1 MPGRLEIVNA
11 SSRHERSTCAYAAVQ
26 EMLRQGSRVAWIVPS
41 RDIAL
46 AVKRRLA
53 DAGKGLAGVEIATVD
68 TWAGGRWTL
77 YGDGRAPIGNLQ
89 RRLLVKKTLEQGDW
103 SSSSLRSAGMVSS
116 LASIVRAGAGLDA
129 FEDACA
135 QDTSVPAGTRL
146 TPAQLELMQAAK
158 TYFELAQ
165 SHGLIEPGSAMHH
178 LAACMP
184 EAAWP
189 HLVIDGCWNLEGAAL
204 ALVGEAC
211 RHAGVTLVGCLGG
224 NATFEAERRV
234 AGQIEDL
241 AVGAGVEVARK
252 AGADL
257 LAGASLPLDSQRSPE
272 LAQLTD
278 TLFCESDS
286 ARVAATG
293 ALRACLPAGRYA
305 EGELLARQIGQLVHA
320 DGIAARD
327 IVVVAHDPLSTA
339 RSLGGPLSEHAPRGI
354 ALAVSG
360 AEELALSHASAF
372 VLAWMRLLEAEEAH
386 TDKPAPDLRAL
397 ASDLARN
404 PYMHVSLTDAVKLD
418 RSWRSLRMT
427 SAHDFA
433 QALRAQLA
441 LQGQDDQAEAAA
453 SAPTDPNGT
462 TSTAAAPADPDGAAS
477 GTEGTAGPDGAASD
491 PSATAAPED
500 LDSVLALLNARLP
513 QPLSPQDQFERACA
527 KALVRGADAWREL
540 MGAVP
545 SADDLAWLLECTSV
559 PMGWVNVP
567 TSDIGA
573 QKQARVLQ
581 ANPNAVRV
589 VRPGEADALEAR
601 AVILCDLTADVYPLR
616 ERVDA
621 KTSLWQALGIA
632 AGPGQIAQLR
642 RTFRSCIEAARD
654 VMVVERVLADEEAKP
669 LRPCA
674 LLEELVDCYRDD
686 PSDIDGLDRTT
697 GLPVSGDINAM
708 GMGEETFAQLASP
721 VTYAPALVRCD
732 HAAFELADPELGA
745 SLANPDTLWSPSGLE
760 ALINCPMRWLHERKL
775 PSDGLDVPFGDP
787 RSRGTFCHLVLE
799 RFHDLLGQRT
809 GIARITADT
818 PREVW
823 ADVFDESFQYA
834 CDAQPQAERPLIPI
848 TELEKARLRDYR
860 YRLARCL
867 EREQFMPEGFVPT
880 YNEWKF
886 GGESGTVAF
895 GGVRIYGIIDRIDL
909 NPQTDSVLVVD
920 YKGSLHSGHKPVQP
934 KKKDDPSTLD
944 PLPQHSQI
952 IMYMAAVQQLMP
964 ERNLAGG
971 LYVSYKKPECAGFLN
986 MAHAGLVPEERG
998 FYLQRKYCV
1007 PFEGIDGTP
1016 GVELVMARVEQAA
1029 AEAIAG
1035 LREGRVVAHPR
1046 FEKDSCSYCPL
1057 AGSCPREAK

>member
-1 MPGRLEIVNA
+1 MPGRLEIVSA
-11 SSRHERSTCAYAAVQ
+11 HDRYERSACAYAVVQ
-26 EMLRQGSRVAWIVPS
+26 EMLRQGKRVAWIVPS
-41 RDIAL
+41 RNIAL
-46 AVKRRLA
+46 AVKRHLA
-53 DAGKGLAGVEIATVD
+53 DAGKGLAGVEVATLD
-68 TWAGGRWTL
+68 TWAGGRWAL

-103 SSSSLRSAGMVSS
+103 SSSSLRSTGMVSS
-116 LASIVRAGAGLDA
+116 LASIVRVGAGLDA
-129 FEDACA
+129 FENACA
-135 QDTSVPAGTRL
+135 QGMPAPADTQL
-146 TPAQLELMQAAK
+146 TPAQLELLQAAK
-158 TYFELAQ
+158 AYFALAQ
-165 SHGLIEPGSAMHH
+165 SHGLIEPGSAMRK
-178 LAACMP
+178 LAACTP
-184 EAAWP
+184 EAGWP

-204 ALVGEAC
+204 TLVSEAC
-211 RHAGVTLVGCLGG
+211 THAGVTLVGCLED
-224 NATFEAERRV
+224 NAAFEAERHV
-234 AGQIEDL
+234 AKQIEGL
-241 AVGAGVEVARK
+241 ATEAGVEVTFR
-252 AGADL
+252 AGADIL
-257 LAGASLPLDSQRSPE
+257 AAAGASLDSARSPE
-272 LAQLTD
+272 LIQLTN
-278 TLFCESDS
+278 TLFSEGDPTH
-286 ARVAATG
+286 VTATG

-305 EGELLARQIGQLVHA
+305 EGELLARQIGQLVHV

-327 IVVVAHDPLSTA
+327 IVVVAHDPLETA
-339 RSLGGPLSEHAPRGI
+339 RALGGPLSEHAPRGI

-360 AEELALSHASAF
+360 AEKLALSHASAF
-372 VLAWMRLLEAEEAH
+372 VLAWMRLLEAEKTR
-386 TDKPAPDLRAL
+386 TDEPAPDLRAQV
-397 ASDLARN
+397 SDLARN
-404 PYMHVSLTDAVKLD
+404 PYMHIPLAEALKLD
-418 RSWRSLRMT
+418 RDWRGLRMT

-433 QALRAQLA
+433 QALRAQLTV
-441 LQGQDDQAEAAA
+441 QDQDGQDEA
-453 SAPTDPNGT
+453 T
-462 TSTAAAPADPDGAAS
+462 PADPDGTASAATTPADPH
-477 GTEGTAGPDGAASD
+477 GAAANTEGM
-491 PSATAAPED
+491 ATPKD
-500 LDSVLALLNARLP
+500 LDSVLALLEARLP

-527 KALVRGADAWREL
+527 KALVRGVETWRAL
-540 MGAVP
+540 MGSAP
-545 SADDLAWLLECTSV
+545 SADDLAWLLDCISV
-559 PMGWVNVP
+559 PVGWVNVP

-589 VRPGEADALEAR
+589 VRPSEADALKAR

-621 KTSLWQALGIA
+621 KASLWQALGIVS
-632 AGPGQIAQLR
+632 GPGQIAQLR

-697 GLPVSGDINAM
+697 GLPISGDINAM

-732 HAAFELADPELGA
+732 PAAFELADPALGA
-745 SLANPDTLWSPSGLE
+745 SFANPDTLWSPSSLE
-760 ALINCPMRWLHERKL
+760 ALINCPLRWLHERKL
-775 PSDGLDVPFGDP
+775 PSDDLDVPFGDP

-823 ADVFDESFQYA
+823 TDVFDESFQYA

-860 YRLARCL
+860 YRLVKCL

-886 GGESGTVAF
+886 GGESGTVTF

-909 NPQTDSVLVVD
+909 NPQTNSVLVVD
-920 YKGSLHSGHKPVQP
+920 YKGSLHDGHRPVQP
-934 KKKDDPSTLD
+934 KKNDDLATLD

-952 IMYMAAVQQLMP
+952 IMYMAAIQQLMP

-971 LYVSYKKPECAGFLN
+971 LYVSYKKPECSGFLN

-1016 GVELVMARVEQAA
+1016 GVELVMARVEQTA
-1029 AEAIAG
+1029 AEAITE
-1035 LREGRVVAHPR
+1035 LREGRVVARPR

>member
-1 MPGRLEIVNA
+1 MPGRLEIVSA
-11 SSRHERSTCAYAAVQ
+11 HDRYERSACAYAVVQ
-26 EMLRQGSRVAWIVPS
+26 GMLRQGRRVAWIVPS
-41 RDIAL
+41 RNIAL
-46 AVKRRLA
+46 AVKQHLA
-53 DAGKGLAGVEIATVD
+53 DAGKGLAGVEVATLD
-68 TWAGGRWTL
+68 TWAGGRWAL

-103 SSSSLRSAGMVSS
+103 SSSSLRSTGMVSS
-116 LASIVRAGAGLDA
+116 LASIVRVGAGLDA
-129 FEDACA
+129 FENACA
-135 QDTSVPAGTRL
+135 QGMPAPADTQL
-146 TPAQLELMQAAK
+146 TPAQLELLQAAK
-158 TYFELAQ
+158 AYFALAQ
-165 SHGLIEPGSAMHH
+165 SHGLIEPGSAMRK
-178 LAACMP
+178 LAACTP
-184 EAAWP
+184 EAGWP

-204 ALVGEAC
+204 TLVSEAC
-211 RHAGVTLVGCLGG
+211 THAGVTLVGCLED
-224 NATFEAERRV
+224 NAAFEAERHV
-234 AGQIEDL
+234 AKQIEDL
-241 AVGAGVEVARK
+241 ATEAGVEVTSR

-257 LAGASLPLDSQRSPE
+257 LAAAGTSLDSARSPE
-272 LAQLTD
+272 LIQLTN
-278 TLFCESDS
+278 TLFSEGDPTH
-286 ARVAATG
+286 VTATG

-305 EGELLARQIGQLVHA
+305 EGELLARQIGQLVHV
-320 DGIAARD
+320 DGIAPRD
-327 IVVVAHDPLSTA
+327 IVVMTHDPLSTA
-339 RSLGGPLSEHAPRGI
+339 RALGGPLSEHAPRGI

-360 AEELALSHASAF
+360 AEKLALSHASAF
-372 VLAWMRLLEAEEAH
+372 VLAWMRLLEAEKTR
-386 TDKPAPDLRAL
+386 TDEPAPDLRAQV
-397 ASDLARN
+397 SDLARN
-404 PYMHVSLTDAVKLD
+404 PYMHIPLAEALKLD
-418 RSWRSLRMT
+418 RDWRGLRMT
-427 SAHDFA
+427 SAHGFA
-433 QALRAQLA
+433 QALRAQLTV
-441 LQGQDDQAEAAA
+441 QDQDGQDEA
-453 SAPTDPNGT
+453 T
-462 TSTAAAPADPDGAAS
+462 PADPDGTASAATTPADPH
-477 GTEGTAGPDGAASD
+477 GAAADTEGM
-491 PSATAAPED
+491 ATPKD
-500 LDSVLALLNARLP
+500 LDSVLALLEARLP

-527 KALVRGADAWREL
+527 KALSRVIETWREL
-540 MGAVP
+540 MESAP
-545 SADDLAWLLECTSV
+545 SADDLAWLLECISAPV
-559 PMGWVNVP
+559 SWVNVP

-589 VRPGEADALEAR
+589 VRPGEADALEAH
-601 AVILCDLTADVYPLR
+601 AVILCDLTANVYPLR

-621 KTSLWQALGIA
+621 KTSLWQALGIVS
-632 AGPGQIAQLR
+632 GPGQIAQLR

-697 GLPVSGDINAM
+697 GLPISGDIKAM

-721 VTYAPALVRCD
+721 VTYASALVRCD
-732 HAAFELADPELGA
+732 PAAFELADPALGA
-745 SLANPDTLWSPSGLE
+745 SFANPDTLWSPSSLE
-760 ALINCPMRWLHERKL
+760 ALINCPLRWLHERKL
-775 PSDGLDVPFGDP
+775 PSDDLDVPFGDP

-823 ADVFDESFQYA
+823 TDVFDESFQYA

-860 YRLARCL
+860 YRLVKCL

-886 GGESGTVAF
+886 GGESGTVTF

-909 NPQTDSVLVVD
+909 NPQTNSVLVVD
-920 YKGSLHSGHKPVQP
+920 YKGTLHKGHKPVQP
-934 KKKDDPSTLD
+934 KKTDDPSTLD

-952 IMYMAAVQQLMP
+952 IMYMAAIQQLMP

-971 LYVSYKKPECAGFLN
+971 LYVSYKKPECSGFLN

-1016 GVELVMARVEQAA
+1016 GVELVMARVEQTA
-1029 AEAIAG
+1029 AEAIAE
-1035 LREGRVVAHPR
+1035 LREGRVVARPR

>member
-1 MPGRLEIVNA
+1 MPGRLEIVSA
-11 SSRHERSTCAYAAVQ
+11 HDRYERSACAYAAVQ
-26 EMLRQGSRVAWIVPS
+26 EMLRQGRHVAWIVPS

-46 AVKRRLA
+46 AVKRHLA
-53 DAGKGLAGVEIATVD
+53 DAGKGLAGVEVATLD
-68 TWAGGRWTL
+68 TWAAGRWTL

-103 SSSSLRSAGMVSS
+103 SSSSLRSTGMVSS

-135 QDTSVPAGTRL
+135 QGMPAPADTQL
-146 TPAQLELMQAAK
+146 TPAQLELLQAAK
-158 TYFELAQ
+158 AYFALAQ
-165 SHGLIEPGSAMHH
+165 SHGLIEPGSAMRK
-178 LAACMP
+178 LAACTP
-184 EAAWP
+184 EAGWP

-204 ALVGEAC
+204 TLVGEAC
-211 RHAGVTLVGCLGG
+211 THAGVTLVGCLEG
-224 NATFEAERRV
+224 NAAFEAERHV
-234 AGQIEDL
+234 AKQIEGL
-241 AVGAGVEVARK
+241 ATEAGVEVTCR

-257 LAGASLPLDSQRSPE
+257 LTAAGVSLDSVRSPE
-272 LAQLTD
+272 LIQLTN
-278 TLFCESDS
+278 TLFSKGNPT
-286 ARVAATG
+286 RVIATG

-305 EGELLARQIGQLVHA
+305 EGELLARQIGQLVHV

-327 IVVVAHDPLSTA
+327 IVVVAHDPLETA
-339 RSLGGPLSEHAPRGI
+339 RALGGPLSEHAPRGI

-360 AEELALSHASAF
+360 AEKLALSHASAF
-372 VLAWMRLLEAEEAH
+372 VLAWMRLLEAEKTR
-386 TDKPAPDLRAL
+386 TDEPAPDLRAQV
-397 ASDLARN
+397 SDLARN
-404 PYMHVSLTDAVKLD
+404 PYMRVSLTDALKLD
-418 RSWRSLRMT
+418 RDWRGLRMT

-441 LQGQDDQAEAAA
+441 MQEQDNQEETGA
-453 SAPTDPNGT
+453 
-462 TSTAAAPADPDGAAS
+462 ADPDGTASAAATPTDPH
-477 GTEGTAGPDGAASD
+477 GAAADTEGM
-491 PSATAAPED
+491 ATPKD

-860 YRLARCL
+860 YRLVRCL

-886 GGESGTVAF
+886 GGESGTVTF
-895 GGVRIYGIIDRIDL
+895 GGVRISGIIDRIDL

-920 YKGSLHSGHKPVQP
+920 YKGSLHKGHKPVQP

>member
-1 MPGRLEIVNA
+1 MPGRLEIVSA
-11 SSRHERSTCAYAAVQ
+11 HDRYERSACAYAVVQ
-26 EMLRQGSRVAWIVPS
+26 GMLRQGRRVAWIVPS
-41 RDIAL
+41 RNIAL
-46 AVKRRLA
+46 AVKQHLA
-53 DAGKGLAGVEIATVD
+53 DAGKGLAGVEVATLD
-68 TWAGGRWTL
+68 TWAGGRWIL

-103 SSSSLRSAGMVSS
+103 SSSSLRSTGMVSS
-116 LASIVRAGAGLDA
+116 LASIVRVGAGLDA
-129 FEDACA
+129 FENACA
-135 QDTSVPAGTRL
+135 QGMPAPADTQL
-146 TPAQLELMQAAK
+146 TPAQLELLQAAK
-158 TYFELAQ
+158 AYFALAQ
-165 SHGLIEPGSAMHH
+165 SHGLIEPGSAMST
-178 LAACMP
+178 LVECTP
-184 EAAWP
+184 EAGWP

-204 ALVGEAC
+204 TLVGEAC
-211 RHAGVTLVGCLGG
+211 THAGVTLVGCLED
-224 NATFEAERRV
+224 NAAFEAERYV
-234 AGQIEDL
+234 AKQIEGL
-241 AVGAGVEVARK
+241 ATEAGVEVTFR

-257 LAGASLPLDSQRSPE
+257 LAAAGTSLDSARSPE
-272 LAQLTD
+272 LIQLTN
-278 TLFCESDS
+278 TLFSEGDPTH
-286 ARVAATG
+286 VTATG

-327 IVVVAHDPLSTA
+327 IVVVAHDPLETA
-339 RSLGGPLSEHAPRGI
+339 RALGGPLSEHAPRGI

-360 AEELALSHASAF
+360 AEKLALSHASAF
-372 VLAWMRLLEAEEAH
+372 VLAWMRLLEAEKTR
-386 TDKPAPDLRAL
+386 TDEPAPDLRAL
-397 ASDLARN
+397 ASDLTRN
-404 PYMHVSLTDAVKLD
+404 PYMHIPLAEALKLD
-418 RSWRSLRMT
+418 RDWRGLRMT
-427 SAHDFA
+427 SAHGFA
-433 QALRAQLA
+433 QALRAQLTV
-441 LQGQDDQAEAAA
+441 QDQDGQDEA
-453 SAPTDPNGT
+453 T
-462 TSTAAAPADPDGAAS
+462 PADPDGTASAATTPADHH
-477 GTEGTAGPDGAASD
+477 GAAADTEGM
-491 PSATAAPED
+491 ATPKD
-500 LDSVLALLNARLP
+500 LDSVLALLEARLP

-527 KALVRGADAWREL
+527 KALSRAIETWRAL
-540 MGAVP
+540 MGSAP
-545 SADDLAWLLECTSV
+545 SADDLAWLLECVSV
-559 PMGWVNVP
+559 PVGWVSVP

-589 VRPGEADALEAR
+589 VRPSEADALKER
-601 AVILCDLTADVYPLR
+601 AVILCDLTANVYPLR

-621 KTSLWQALGIA
+621 KTSLWQALGIVS
-632 AGPGQIAQLR
+632 GPGQIAQLR

-697 GLPVSGDINAM
+697 GLPISGDINAM

-732 HAAFELADPELGA
+732 PAAFELADPALGA
-745 SLANPDTLWSPSGLE
+745 SFANPDTLWSPSSLE
-760 ALINCPMRWLHERKL
+760 ALINCPLRWLHERKL
-775 PSDGLDVPFGDP
+775 PSDDLDVPFGDP

-823 ADVFDESFQYA
+823 TDVFDESFQYA

-860 YRLARCL
+860 YRLVKCL

-886 GGESGTVAF
+886 GGESGTVTF
-895 GGVRIYGIIDRIDL
+895 GGVRISGIIDRIDL
-909 NPQTDSVLVVD
+909 NPQTNTVLVVD
-920 YKGSLHSGHKPVQP
+920 YKGTLHKGHKPVQP
-934 KKKDDPSTLD
+934 KKTDDPSTLD

-952 IMYMAAVQQLMP
+952 IMYMAAIQQLMP

-971 LYVSYKKPECAGFLN
+971 LYVSYKKPECSGFLN

-1016 GVELVMARVEQAA
+1016 GVELVMARVEQTA
-1029 AEAIAG
+1029 AEAIAE
-1035 LREGRVVAHPR
+1035 LREGRVVARPR

>member
-1 MPGRLEIVNA
+1 MPGRLEIVSA
-11 SSRHERSTCAYAAVQ
+11 HDRYERSACAYAAVQ
-26 EMLRQGSRVAWIVPS
+26 EMLRQDKRVAWIAPS
-41 RDIAL
+41 RNIAL
-46 AVKRRLA
+46 AVKQHLA
-53 DAGKGLAGVEIATVD
+53 DAGKGLAGVEVATLD
-68 TWAGGRWTL
+68 TWAGGRWAL

-103 SSSSLRSAGMVSS
+103 SSSSLRSTGMVSS
-116 LASIVRAGAGLDA
+116 LASIVRVGAGLDA
-129 FEDACA
+129 FENACA
-135 QDTSVPAGTRL
+135 QGMPAPADTQL
-146 TPAQLELMQAAK
+146 TPAQLELLQAAK
-158 TYFELAQ
+158 AYFALAQ
-165 SHGLIEPGSAMHH
+165 SHGLIEPGSAMRK
-178 LAACMP
+178 LAACTP
-184 EAAWP
+184 EAGWP

-204 ALVGEAC
+204 TLVGEAC
-211 RHAGVTLVGCLGG
+211 THAGVTLVGCLED
-224 NATFEAERRV
+224 NAAFEAERYV
-234 AGQIEDL
+234 AKQIEGP
-241 AVGAGVEVARK
+241 ATETGVEVTFR

-257 LAGASLPLDSQRSPE
+257 LAAAGASLDSARSPE
-272 LAQLTD
+272 LIQLTN
-278 TLFCESDS
+278 TLFSEGDS
-286 ARVAATG
+286 THVTATG

-305 EGELLARQIGQLVHA
+305 EGELLARQIGQLVRV

-327 IVVVAHDPLSTA
+327 IVVVAHDPLETA
-339 RSLGGPLSEHAPRGI
+339 RALGGPLSEHAPRGI

-360 AEELALSHASAF
+360 AEKLALSHASAF
-372 VLAWMRLLEAEEAH
+372 VLTWMRLLEAEKTR
-386 TDKPAPDLRAL
+386 TDEPAPDLRAQV
-397 ASDLARN
+397 SDLARN
-404 PYMHVSLTDAVKLD
+404 PYMHIPLAEALKLD
-418 RSWRSLRMT
+418 RDWRGLRMT

-433 QALRAQLA
+433 QALRAQLTV
-441 LQGQDDQAEAAA
+441 QDQNGQDEA
-453 SAPTDPNGT
+453 T
-462 TSTAAAPADPDGAAS
+462 PADPDGTASAATTPADPH
-477 GTEGTAGPDGAASD
+477 GAAADTEGM
-491 PSATAAPED
+491 ATPKG
-500 LDSVLALLNARLP
+500 LDSVLALLEARLP
-513 QPLSPQDQFERACA
+513 QPLSSQDQFERACA
-527 KALVRGADAWREL
+527 KTLVRGVETWRAL
-540 MGAVP
+540 MGFTP
-545 SADDLAWLLECTSV
+545 SANDLAWLLDCTSV

-589 VRPGEADALEAR
+589 VRPSEADALKAR

-621 KTSLWQALGIA
+621 KTSLWQALGIVS
-632 AGPGQIAQLR
+632 GPGQIAQLR

-654 VMVVERVLADEEAKP
+654 IMVVERVLADEEAKP

-674 LLEELVDCYRDD
+674 LLEELADCYRDD
-686 PSDIDGLDRTT
+686 PSDIDGLDSTT
-697 GLPVSGDINAM
+697 GLPISGDINAM

-721 VTYAPALVRCD
+721 VTYAPTLVRCNP
-732 HAAFELADPELGA
+732 AAFELADPALGA
-745 SLANPDTLWSPSGLE
+745 SFASPDTLWSPSSLE
-760 ALINCPMRWLHERKL
+760 ALINCPLRWLHERKL
-775 PSDGLDVPFGDP
+775 PSDDLDIPFGDP

-823 ADVFDESFQYA
+823 TDVFDESFQYA

-860 YRLARCL
+860 YRLVKCL

-886 GGESGTVAF
+886 GGESGTVTF

-909 NPQTDSVLVVD
+909 NPQTNSVLVVD
-920 YKGSLHSGHKPVQP
+920 YKGSLHKGHKPVQP
-934 KKKDDPSTLD
+934 KKTDDPSTLD

-952 IMYMAAVQQLMP
+952 IMYMAAIQQLMP

-971 LYVSYKKPECAGFLN
+971 LYVSYKKPECSGFLN
-986 MAHAGLVPEERG
+986 MAHAGLVPEECG

-1016 GVELVMARVEQAA
+1016 GVELVMARVEQTA
-1029 AEAIAG
+1029 AEAIAE
-1035 LREGRVVAHPR
+1035 LREGRVVARPR

-1057 AGSCPREAK
+1057 AGSCPKEAK

>member
-1 MPGRLEIVNA
+1 MPGRLEIVSA
-11 SSRHERSTCAYAAVQ
+11 HDRYERSACAYAVVQ
-26 EMLRQGSRVAWIVPS
+26 EMLRQGRRVAWIVPS
-41 RDIAL
+41 RNIAL
-46 AVKRRLA
+46 AVKQHLA
-53 DAGKGLAGVEIATVD
+53 DAGKGLAGVEVATLD
-68 TWAGGRWTL
+68 TWAGGRWAL

-103 SSSSLRSAGMVSS
+103 SSSSLRSTGMVSS
-116 LASIVRAGAGLDA
+116 LASIVRVGAGLDA
-129 FEDACA
+129 FENACA
-135 QDTSVPAGTRL
+135 QGMPAPADTQL
-146 TPAQLELMQAAK
+146 TPAQLELLQAARA
-158 TYFELAQ
+158 YFALAQ
-165 SHGLIEPGSAMHH
+165 SHGLIEPGSAMRK
-178 LAACMP
+178 LAACTP
-184 EAAWP
+184 EAGWP

-204 ALVGEAC
+204 TLVSEAC
-211 RHAGVTLVGCLGG
+211 THAGVTLVGCLED
-224 NATFEAERRV
+224 NAAFEAERYV
-234 AGQIEDL
+234 AKQIEGL
-241 AVGAGVEVARK
+241 ATEAGVEVTFR

-257 LAGASLPLDSQRSPE
+257 LAAAGASLDSARSPE
-272 LAQLTD
+272 LIQLTN
-278 TLFCESDS
+278 TLFSEGDS
-286 ARVAATG
+286 THVTATG

-305 EGELLARQIGQLVHA
+305 EGELLARQIGQLVRV

-327 IVVVAHDPLSTA
+327 IVVVAHDPLETA
-339 RSLGGPLSEHAPRGI
+339 RALGGPLSEHAPRGI
-354 ALAVSG
+354 ALAVCG
-360 AEELALSHASAF
+360 AEKLALSHASAF
-372 VLAWMRLLEAEEAH
+372 VLAWMHLLEAEKTR
-386 TDKPAPDLRAL
+386 TDEPAPDLRAQV
-397 ASDLARN
+397 SDLARN
-404 PYMHVSLTDAVKLD
+404 PYMHIPLAEALKLD
-418 RSWRSLRMT
+418 RDWRGLRMT
-427 SAHDFA
+427 SARDFA
-433 QALRAQLA
+433 QALRAQLTV
-441 LQGQDDQAEAAA
+441 QDQNGQDEA
-453 SAPTDPNGT
+453 T
-462 TSTAAAPADPDGAAS
+462 PADPDGTASAATTPADPHEAAAD
-477 GTEGTAGPDGAASD
+477 TEGM
-491 PSATAAPED
+491 ATPKD
-500 LDSVLALLNARLP
+500 LDSVLALLEARLP

-527 KALVRGADAWREL
+527 KALSRAIETWRGL
-540 MGAVP
+540 MGSAP
-545 SADDLAWLLECTSV
+545 SADDLAWLFECISAPV
-559 PMGWVNVP
+559 GWVNVP

-589 VRPGEADALEAR
+589 VRPSEADALKAR

-621 KTSLWQALGIA
+621 KTSLWQALGIVS
-632 AGPGQIAQLR
+632 GPGQIAQLR

-697 GLPVSGDINAM
+697 GLPISGDIKAM

-732 HAAFELADPELGA
+732 PAAFELADPALGA
-745 SLANPDTLWSPSGLE
+745 SFASPDTLWSPSSLE
-760 ALINCPMRWLHERKL
+760 ALINCPLRWLHERKL
-775 PSDGLDVPFGDP
+775 PSDDLDIPFGDP

-809 GIARITADT
+809 GITRITADT

-860 YRLARCL
+860 YRLVRCL

-886 GGESGTVAF
+886 GGESGTVTF
-895 GGVRIYGIIDRIDL
+895 GGVRISGIIDRIDL

-920 YKGSLHSGHKPVQP
+920 YKGSLHKGHKPVQP
-934 KKKDDPSTLD
+934 KKTDDLSTLD

-986 MAHAGLVPEERG
+986 MAHSGLVPEERG

-1029 AEAIAG
+1029 AEAIAE
-1035 LREGRVVAHPR
+1035 LREGRVVARPR

>member
-1 MPGRLEIVNA
+1 MPGRLEIVSA
-11 SSRHERSTCAYAAVQ
+11 HDRYERSACAYAVVQ
-26 EMLRQGSRVAWIVPS
+26 KMLRQGRRVAWIVPS
-41 RDIAL
+41 RNIAL
-46 AVKRRLA
+46 AVKRHLA
-53 DAGKGLAGVEIATVD
+53 DAGKGPAGVEVATLD
-68 TWAGGRWTL
+68 TWAGGRWAL

-89 RRLLVKKTLEQGDW
+89 RRLLVKKALEQGDW
-103 SSSSLRSAGMVSS
+103 SSSSLRSTGMVSS
-116 LASIVRAGAGLDA
+116 LASIVRVGAGLDA
-129 FEDACA
+129 FENACA
-135 QDTSVPAGTRL
+135 QGMPAPADTQL
-146 TPAQLELMQAAK
+146 TPAQLELLQAAK
-158 TYFELAQ
+158 AYFALAQ
-165 SHGLIEPGSAMHH
+165 SHGLIEPGSAMRK
-178 LAACMP
+178 LAACTP
-184 EAAWP
+184 EAGWP

-204 ALVGEAC
+204 ALVGETC
-211 RHAGVTLVGCLGG
+211 THAGVTLVGCLED
-224 NATFEAERRV
+224 NAAFEAECHV
-234 AGQIEDL
+234 AKQIEGL
-241 AVGAGVEVARK
+241 ATEAGVEVTFR

-257 LAGASLPLDSQRSPE
+257 LAAAGASLDSARSPE
-272 LAQLTD
+272 LIQLTN
-278 TLFCESDS
+278 TLFSEGDS
-286 ARVAATG
+286 THVTATG
-293 ALRACLPAGRYA
+293 ALRACLPAGRYV
-305 EGELLARQIGQLVHA
+305 EGELLARQIGQLVRV

-327 IVVVAHDPLSTA
+327 IVVVAHDPLETA
-339 RSLGGPLSEHAPRGI
+339 RALGGPLSEHAPRGI
-354 ALAVSG
+354 ALAVCG
-360 AEELALSHASAF
+360 AEKLALSHASAF
-372 VLAWMRLLEAEEAH
+372 VLAWMHLLEAEKTR
-386 TDKPAPDLRAL
+386 TDEPAPDLRAQV
-397 ASDLARN
+397 SDLARN
-404 PYMHVSLTDAVKLD
+404 PYMHIPLAEALKLD
-418 RSWRSLRMT
+418 RDWRGLRMT

-433 QALRAQLA
+433 QALRAQLTV
-441 LQGQDDQAEAAA
+441 QDQNGQDE
-453 SAPTDPNGT
+453 T
-462 TSTAAAPADPDGAAS
+462 TPADPDGTASAATTPADPHEAAAD
-477 GTEGTAGPDGAASD
+477 TEGM
-491 PSATAAPED
+491 ATPKD
-500 LDSVLALLNARLP
+500 LDSVLALLEARLP

-527 KALVRGADAWREL
+527 KALVRGVETWRAL
-540 MGAVP
+540 MGSAP
-545 SADDLAWLLECTSV
+545 SADDLAWLFECISAPV
-559 PMGWVNVP
+559 GWVNVP

-573 QKQARVLQ
+573 HKQARVLQ

-589 VRPGEADALEAR
+589 VRPGEADALEAH
-601 AVILCDLTADVYPLR
+601 AVILCDLTANVYPLR

-621 KTSLWQALGIA
+621 KTSLWQALGIVS
-632 AGPGQIAQLR
+632 GPGQIAQLR

-654 VMVVERVLADEEAKP
+654 IMVVERVLADEEAKP

-697 GLPVSGDINAM
+697 GLPISGDINAM

-732 HAAFELADPELGA
+732 PAAFELADPALGA
-745 SLANPDTLWSPSGLE
+745 SFASPDTLWSPSSLE
-760 ALINCPMRWLHERKL
+760 ALINCPLRWLHERKL
-775 PSDGLDVPFGDP
+775 PSDDLDIPFGDP

-809 GIARITADT
+809 GITRITADT

-860 YRLARCL
+860 YRLVRCL

-886 GGESGTVAF
+886 GGESGTVTF
-895 GGVRIYGIIDRIDL
+895 GGVRISGIIDRIDL

-920 YKGSLHSGHKPVQP
+920 YKGSLHKGHKPVQP
-934 KKKDDPSTLD
+934 KKTDDLSTLD

-986 MAHAGLVPEERG
+986 MAHSGLVPEERG

-1029 AEAIAG
+1029 AEAIAE
-1035 LREGRVVAHPR
+1035 LREGRVVARPR

>member
-1 MPGRLEIVNA
+1 MPGRLEIVSA
-11 SSRHERSTCAYAAVQ
+11 HDRYERSACAYAVVQ
-26 EMLRQGSRVAWIVPS
+26 EMLRQGRRVAWIVPS
-41 RDIAL
+41 RNITL
-46 AVKRRLA
+46 AVKRHLA
-53 DAGKGLAGVEIATVD
+53 DADKGLAGVEVATLD
-68 TWAGGRWTL
+68 TWAGERWAL

-103 SSSSLRSAGMVSS
+103 SSSSLRSTGMVSS
-116 LASIVRAGAGLDA
+116 LASIVRVGAGLDA
-129 FEDACA
+129 FENACA
-135 QDTSVPAGTRL
+135 QGMPAPTDTQL
-146 TPAQLELMQAAK
+146 TPAQLELLQAAK
-158 TYFELAQ
+158 AYFALAQ
-165 SHGLIEPGSAMHH
+165 SHGLIEPGSAMRK
-178 LAACMP
+178 LAACTP
-184 EAAWP
+184 EAGWP

-204 ALVGEAC
+204 TLVSEAC
-211 RHAGVTLVGCLGG
+211 THAGVTLVGCLED
-224 NATFEAERRV
+224 NAAFEAERHV
-234 AGQIEDL
+234 AKQIEGL
-241 AVGAGVEVARK
+241 ATEAGVEVTFR

-257 LAGASLPLDSQRSPE
+257 LAAAGTSLDSTRSPE
-272 LAQLTD
+272 LIQLTN
-278 TLFCESDS
+278 TLFSEGNPTH
-286 ARVAATG
+286 VTATG

-327 IVVVAHDPLSTA
+327 IVVVAHDPLETA
-339 RSLGGPLSEHAPRGI
+339 RALGGPLSEHAPRGI
-354 ALAVSG
+354 ALAVCS
-360 AEELALSHASAF
+360 AEKLALSHASAF
-372 VLAWMRLLEAEEAH
+372 VLAWMRLLEAEKTR
-386 TDKPAPDLRAL
+386 TDEPAPDLRAQV
-397 ASDLARN
+397 SDLARN
-404 PYMHVSLTDAVKLD
+404 PYMHIPLTEALKLD
-418 RSWRSLRMT
+418 RDWRGLRMT

-433 QALRAQLA
+433 QALRAQLTV
-441 LQGQDDQAEAAA
+441 QDQDGQDEA
-453 SAPTDPNGT
+453 T
-462 TSTAAAPADPDGAAS
+462 PADPDGTASAATTPADPH
-477 GTEGTAGPDGAASD
+477 GAAADTEGTATPK
-491 PSATAAPED
+491 D
-500 LDSVLALLNARLP
+500 LDSVLALLEARLP

-527 KALVRGADAWREL
+527 RALSRAIETWRGL
-540 MGAVP
+540 MESAP
-545 SADDLAWLLECTSV
+545 SADDLAWLLECISAPV
-559 PMGWVNVP
+559 GWVNVP

-589 VRPGEADALEAR
+589 VRPSEADALKAR

-616 ERVDA
+616 ERIDA
-621 KTSLWQALGIA
+621 KASLWQALGIE

-697 GLPVSGDINAM
+697 GLPISGDINAM

-732 HAAFELADPELGA
+732 PAAFELADPALGA
-745 SLANPDTLWSPSGLE
+745 SFANPDTLWSPSSLE
-760 ALINCPMRWLHERKL
+760 ALINCPLRWLHERKL
-775 PSDGLDVPFGDP
+775 PSDDLDVPFGDP

-823 ADVFDESFQYA
+823 TDVFDESFQYA

-860 YRLARCL
+860 YRLVKCL

-886 GGESGTVAF
+886 GGESGTVTF

-909 NPQTDSVLVVD
+909 NPQTNSVLVVD
-920 YKGSLHSGHKPVQP
+920 YKGSLHKGHKPVQP
-934 KKKDDPSTLD
+934 KKTDDPSTLD

-952 IMYMAAVQQLMP
+952 IMYMAAIQQLMP
-964 ERNLAGG
+964 EHNLAGG
-971 LYVSYKKPECAGFLN
+971 LYVSYKKPECSGFLN

-1016 GVELVMARVEQAA
+1016 GVELVMARVEQTA
-1029 AEAIAG
+1029 AEAITE
-1035 LREGRVVAHPR
+1035 LREGRVVARPR

>member
-1 MPGRLEIVNA
+1 M
-11 SSRHERSTCAYAAVQ
+11 
-26 EMLRQGSRVAWIVPS
+26 
-41 RDIAL
+41 
-46 AVKRRLA
+46 
-53 DAGKGLAGVEIATVD
+53 
-68 TWAGGRWTL
+68 
-77 YGDGRAPIGNLQ
+77 
-89 RRLLVKKTLEQGDW
+89 
-103 SSSSLRSAGMVSS
+103 
-116 LASIVRAGAGLDA
+116 
-129 FEDACA
+129 
-135 QDTSVPAGTRL
+135 
-146 TPAQLELMQAAK
+146 
-158 TYFELAQ
+158 
-165 SHGLIEPGSAMHH
+165 
-178 LAACMP
+178 
-184 EAAWP
+184 
-189 HLVIDGCWNLEGAAL
+189 
-204 ALVGEAC
+204 
-211 RHAGVTLVGCLGG
+211 
-224 NATFEAERRV
+224 
-234 AGQIEDL
+234 
-241 AVGAGVEVARK
+241 
-252 AGADL
+252 
-257 LAGASLPLDSQRSPE
+257 
-272 LAQLTD
+272 
-278 TLFCESDS
+278 
-286 ARVAATG
+286 
-293 ALRACLPAGRYA
+293 
-305 EGELLARQIGQLVHA
+305 
-320 DGIAARD
+320 
-327 IVVVAHDPLSTA
+327 
-339 RSLGGPLSEHAPRGI
+339 
-354 ALAVSG
+354 SG
-360 AEELALSHASAF
+360 AEKLALSHASAF
-372 VLAWMRLLEAEEAH
+372 VLAWMRLLEAEKTR
-386 TDKPAPDLRAL
+386 TDEPAPDLRAQV
-397 ASDLARN
+397 SDLARN
-404 PYMHVSLTDAVKLD
+404 PYMHIPLAEALKLD
-418 RSWRSLRMT
+418 RDWRGLRMT
-427 SAHDFA
+427 SAHGFA
-433 QALRAQLA
+433 QALRAQLTV
-441 LQGQDDQAEAAA
+441 QDQDGQDEATPADPDGTA
-453 SAPTDPNGT
+453 SAATTPADPDGASGT
-462 TSTAAAPADPDGAAS
+462 EAVSAPADPDGATTD
-477 GTEGTAGPDGAASD
+477 TEGTATPK
-491 PSATAAPED
+491 D
-500 LDSVLALLNARLP
+500 LDSVLALLEARLP

-527 KALVRGADAWREL
+527 KALVRCVETWRVL
-540 MGAVP
+540 MGSAP
-545 SADDLAWLLECTSV
+545 SADDLAWLFECISV

-589 VRPGEADALEAR
+589 VRPSEADALKAR

-621 KTSLWQALGIA
+621 KASLWQALGIVS
-632 AGPGQIAQLR
+632 GPGQIAQLR

-697 GLPVSGDINAM
+697 GLPISGDIKAM

-732 HAAFELADPELGA
+732 PAAFELADPALGA
-745 SLANPDTLWSPSGLE
+745 SFANPDTLWSPSSLE
-760 ALINCPMRWLHERKL
+760 ALINCPLRWLHERKL
-775 PSDGLDVPFGDP
+775 PSDDLDVPFGDP

-860 YRLARCL
+860 YRLVKCL

-886 GGESGTVAF
+886 GGESGTVTF

-909 NPQTDSVLVVD
+909 NPQTNSVLVVD
-920 YKGSLHSGHKPVQP
+920 YKGSLHKGHKPVQP
-934 KKKDDPSTLD
+934 KKTDDPSTLD

-952 IMYMAAVQQLMP
+952 IMYMAAIQQLMP

-971 LYVSYKKPECAGFLN
+971 LYVSYKKPECSGFLN

-1016 GVELVMARVEQAA
+1016 GVELVMARVEQTA
-1029 AEAIAG
+1029 AEAIAE
-1035 LREGRVVAHPR
+1035 LHEGHVVARPR

>member
-1 MPGRLEIVNA
+1 MPGRLEIVSA
-11 SSRHERSTCAYAAVQ
+11 HDRYERSACAYAVVQ
-26 EMLRQGSRVAWIVPS
+26 GMLRQGRRVAWIVPS
-41 RDIAL
+41 RNIAL
-46 AVKRRLA
+46 AVKQHLA
-53 DAGKGLAGVEIATVD
+53 DAGKGLAGVEVATLD
-68 TWAGGRWTL
+68 TWAGGRWIL

-103 SSSSLRSAGMVSS
+103 SSSSLRSTGMVSS
-116 LASIVRAGAGLDA
+116 LASIVRVGAGLDA
-129 FEDACA
+129 FENACA
-135 QDTSVPAGTRL
+135 QGMPAPADTQL
-146 TPAQLELMQAAK
+146 TPAQLELLQAAK
-158 TYFELAQ
+158 AYFALAQ
-165 SHGLIEPGSAMHH
+165 SHGLIEPGSAMST
-178 LAACMP
+178 LVECTP
-184 EAAWP
+184 EAGWP

-204 ALVGEAC
+204 TLVGEAC
-211 RHAGVTLVGCLGG
+211 THAGVTLVGCLED
-224 NATFEAERRV
+224 NAAFEAERYV
-234 AGQIEDL
+234 AKQIEGL
-241 AVGAGVEVARK
+241 ATEAGVEVTFR

-257 LAGASLPLDSQRSPE
+257 LAAAGTSLDSARSPE
-272 LAQLTD
+272 LIQLTN
-278 TLFCESDS
+278 TLFSEGDPTH
-286 ARVAATG
+286 VTATG

-327 IVVVAHDPLSTA
+327 IVVVAHDPLETA
-339 RSLGGPLSEHAPRGI
+339 RALGGPLSEHAPRGI

-360 AEELALSHASAF
+360 AEKLALSHASAF
-372 VLAWMRLLEAEEAH
+372 VLAWMRLLEAEKTR
-386 TDKPAPDLRAL
+386 TDEPAPDLRAL
-397 ASDLARN
+397 ASDLTRN
-404 PYMHVSLTDAVKLD
+404 PYMHIPLAEALKLD
-418 RSWRSLRMT
+418 RDWRGLRMT
-427 SAHDFA
+427 SAHGFA
-433 QALRAQLA
+433 QALRAQLTV
-441 LQGQDDQAEAAA
+441 QDQDGQDEA
-453 SAPTDPNGT
+453 T
-462 TSTAAAPADPDGAAS
+462 PADPDGTASAATTPADHH
-477 GTEGTAGPDGAASD
+477 GAAADTEGM
-491 PSATAAPED
+491 ATPKD
-500 LDSVLALLNARLP
+500 LDSVLALLEARLP

-527 KALVRGADAWREL
+527 KALSRAIETWRAL
-540 MGAVP
+540 MGSAP
-545 SADDLAWLLECTSV
+545 SADDLAWLLECISV
-559 PMGWVNVP
+559 PVGWVSVP

-589 VRPGEADALEAR
+589 VRPSEADALKER
-601 AVILCDLTADVYPLR
+601 AVILCDLTANVYPLR

-621 KTSLWQALGIA
+621 KTSLWQALGIVS
-632 AGPGQIAQLR
+632 GPGQIAQLR

-697 GLPVSGDINAM
+697 GLPISGDINAM

-732 HAAFELADPELGA
+732 PAAFELADPALGA
-745 SLANPDTLWSPSGLE
+745 SFANPDTLWSPSSLE
-760 ALINCPMRWLHERKL
+760 ALINCPLRWLHERKL
-775 PSDGLDVPFGDP
+775 PSDDLDVPFGDP

-823 ADVFDESFQYA
+823 TDVFDESFQYA

-860 YRLARCL
+860 YRLVKCL

-880 YNEWKF
+880 YNEWRF
-886 GGESGTVAF
+886 GGESGTVTF

-909 NPQTDSVLVVD
+909 NPQTNTVLVVD
-920 YKGSLHSGHKPVQP
+920 YKGTLHKGHKPVQP
-934 KKKDDPSTLD
+934 KKTDDPSTLD

-952 IMYMAAVQQLMP
+952 IMYMAAIQQLMP

-971 LYVSYKKPECAGFLN
+971 LYVSYKKPECSGFLN

-1016 GVELVMARVEQAA
+1016 GVELVMARVEQTA
-1029 AEAIAG
+1029 AEAIAE
-1035 LREGRVVAHPR
+1035 LREGRVVARPR

>member
-1 MPGRLEIVNA
+1 MPGRLEIVSA
-11 SSRHERSTCAYAAVQ
+11 HDRYERSACAYAAVQ
-26 EMLRQGSRVAWIVPS
+26 EMLRQGRRVAWIVSS

-46 AVKRRLA
+46 AAKRHLA
-53 DAGKGLAGVEIATVD
+53 DASKGLAGVEITTID
-68 TWAGGRWTL
+68 TWAAGRWAL

-103 SSSSLRSAGMVSS
+103 SSSSLRSTGMVSS
-116 LASIVRAGAGLDA
+116 LASIVHAGAGLDA

-135 QDTSVPAGTRL
+135 QGMPAPADTQL
-146 TPAQLELMQAAK
+146 TPAQLELLQAAK
-158 TYFELAQ
+158 AYFALAQ
-165 SHGLIEPGSAMHH
+165 SHGLIEPGSAMRK
-178 LAACMP
+178 LAACTP
-184 EAAWP
+184 EAGWP

-211 RHAGVTLVGCLGG
+211 THAGVTLVGCLED
-224 NATFEAERRV
+224 NAAFEAERHV
-234 AGQIEDL
+234 VGQIEGL
-241 AVGAGVEVARK
+241 ATEAGVEVTCR

-257 LAGASLPLDSQRSPE
+257 QAAAGTSPDSARSPE
-272 LAQLTD
+272 LIQLTN
-278 TLFCESDS
+278 TLFSEGNPTH
-286 ARVAATG
+286 VTATG

-305 EGELLARQIGQLVHA
+305 EGELLARQIGQLVHV

-327 IVVVAHDPLSTA
+327 IAVVAHDPLETA
-339 RSLGGPLSEHAPRGI
+339 RALGGPLSEHAPRGI

-360 AEELALSHASAF
+360 AEKLALSHASAF
-372 VLAWMRLLEAEEAH
+372 VLAWMRLLEAEKTR
-386 TDKPAPDLRAL
+386 TDEPAPDLRAQV
-397 ASDLARN
+397 SDLTRN
-404 PYMHVSLTDAVKLD
+404 PYMHIPLTEALKLD
-418 RSWRSLRMT
+418 RDWRGLRMT

-433 QALRAQLA
+433 QALRAQLTV
-441 LQGQDDQAEAAA
+441 QDQDGQDEA
-453 SAPTDPNGT
+453 T
-462 TSTAAAPADPDGAAS
+462 PADPDGTASAATTPADPH
-477 GTEGTAGPDGAASD
+477 GAAADTEGM
-491 PSATAAPED
+491 ATPKD
-500 LDSVLALLNARLP
+500 LDSVLALLEARLP

-527 KALVRGADAWREL
+527 KALVRGVETWQAL
-540 MGAVP
+540 MGSAP
-545 SADDLAWLLECTSV
+545 SADDLAWLLDCTSV

-589 VRPGEADALEAR
+589 VRPGEADALEAC

-632 AGPGQIAQLR
+632 SGPGQIAQLR

-697 GLPVSGDINAM
+697 GLPISGDINAM

-732 HAAFELADPELGA
+732 PAAFELADPALGA
-745 SLANPDTLWSPSGLE
+745 SFANPDTLWSPSSLE
-760 ALINCPMRWLHERKL
+760 ALINCPLRWLHERKL
-775 PSDGLDVPFGDP
+775 PSDDLDVPFGDP
-787 RSRGTFCHLVLE
+787 RSRGMFCHLVLE
-799 RFHDLLGQRT
+799 RFHDLLEQRT

-823 ADVFDESFQYA
+823 TDVFDESFQYA

-860 YRLARCL
+860 YRLVKCL

-886 GGESGTVAF
+886 GGESGTVTF

-909 NPQTDSVLVVD
+909 NPQTNSVLVVD
-920 YKGSLHSGHKPVQP
+920 YKGSLHEGHKPVQP
-934 KKKDDPSTLD
+934 KKTDDPSTLD

-952 IMYMAAVQQLMP
+952 IMYMAAIQQLMP

-986 MAHAGLVPEERG
+986 MAHAGLIPEERG

-1029 AEAIAG
+1029 TEAIAE
-1035 LREGRVVAHPR
+1035 LREGRVVARPR

>member
-1 MPGRLEIVNA
+1 MPGRLEIVSA
-11 SSRHERSTCAYAAVQ
+11 HDRYERSACAYAVVQ
-26 EMLRQGSRVAWIVPS
+26 EMLRQGRRVAWIVPS

-46 AVKRRLA
+46 AVKRHLA
-53 DAGKGLAGVEIATVD
+53 DAGKGLAGVEITTID
-68 TWAGGRWTL
+68 TWAAGRWTL

-89 RRLLVKKTLEQGDW
+89 RRLLVKKALEQGDR
-103 SSSSLRSAGMVSS
+103 SSFSLRSTGMVSS

-135 QDTSVPAGTRL
+135 QGMPAPADTQL
-146 TPAQLELMQAAK
+146 TPAQLELLQAAK
-158 TYFELAQ
+158 AYFALAQ
-165 SHGLIEPGSAMHH
+165 SHGLIEPGSAMRK
-178 LAACMP
+178 LAACTP
-184 EAAWP
+184 EAGWP

-211 RHAGVTLVGCLGG
+211 THAGVTLVGCLED
-224 NATFEAERRV
+224 NAAFEAERHV
-234 AGQIEDL
+234 VGQIESL
-241 AVGAGVEVARK
+241 ATETGVEVTCR

-257 LAGASLPLDSQRSPE
+257 LAAAGTSPDSTRSPE
-272 LAQLTD
+272 LIQLTN
-278 TLFCESDS
+278 TLFSEGNPTH
-286 ARVAATG
+286 VTATG

-305 EGELLARQIGQLVHA
+305 EGELLARQIGQLVHV

-327 IVVVAHDPLSTA
+327 IVVVAHDPLETA
-339 RSLGGPLSEHAPRGI
+339 RALGGPLSEHAPRGI

-360 AEELALSHASAF
+360 AEKLALSPASAF
-372 VLAWMRLLEAEEAH
+372 VLAWMRLLEAEKTR
-386 TDKPAPDLRAL
+386 TDEPAPDLRAQV
-397 ASDLARN
+397 SDLTRN
-404 PYMHVSLTDAVKLD
+404 PYMHIPLAEALKLD
-418 RSWRSLRMT
+418 RDWRGLRMT

-433 QALRAQLA
+433 QALRAQLTV
-441 LQGQDDQAEAAA
+441 QDQDGQDEA
-453 SAPTDPNGT
+453 T
-462 TSTAAAPADPDGAAS
+462 PADPHGAAAD
-477 GTEGTAGPDGAASD
+477 TEGM
-491 PSATAAPED
+491 ATPKD
-500 LDSVLALLNARLP
+500 LDSVLALLEARLP

-527 KALVRGADAWREL
+527 KALVRGVETWRAL
-540 MGAVP
+540 MGSAP
-545 SADDLAWLLECTSV
+545 SADDLAWLLDCTSV

-581 ANPNAVRV
+581 ANPNAVRA

-621 KTSLWQALGIA
+621 KTSLWQALGIVS
-632 AGPGQIAQLR
+632 GPGQIAQLR

-697 GLPVSGDINAM
+697 GLPISGDIKAM
-708 GMGEETFAQLASP
+708 GMGEEAFAQLASP

-732 HAAFELADPELGA
+732 PAAFELADPALGA
-745 SLANPDTLWSPSGLE
+745 SFANPDTLWSPSSLE
-760 ALINCPMRWLHERKL
+760 ALINCPLRWLHERKL
-775 PSDGLDVPFGDP
+775 PSDDLDVPFGDP

-860 YRLARCL
+860 YRLVKCL

-886 GGESGTVAF
+886 GGESGTVTF

-909 NPQTDSVLVVD
+909 NPQTNSVLVVD
-920 YKGSLHSGHKPVQP
+920 YKGSLHDGHKPVQP

-971 LYVSYKKPECAGFLN
+971 LYVSYKNPECAGFLN

-998 FYLQRKYCV
+998 FYLQRKCCV
-1007 PFEGIDGTP
+1007 PFEGLDGTP
-1016 GVELVMARVEQAA
+1016 GVELVMTRVEQAA
-1029 AEAIAG
+1029 AEAIAQ
-1035 LREGRVVAHPR
+1035 LREGRVVARPR

>member
-1 MPGRLEIVNA
+1 MPGRLEIVSA
-11 SSRHERSTCAYAAVQ
+11 HDRYERSACAYAVVQ
-26 EMLRQGSRVAWIVPS
+26 EMLRQGRRVAWIVPS
-41 RDIAL
+41 RNIAL
-46 AVKRRLA
+46 AVKRHLA
-53 DAGKGLAGVEIATVD
+53 DAGKGLAGVEVATLD
-68 TWAGGRWTL
+68 TWAGGRWAL

-103 SSSSLRSAGMVSS
+103 SSSSLRSTGMVSS
-116 LASIVRAGAGLDA
+116 LASIVRVGAGLDA
-129 FEDACA
+129 FENACA
-135 QDTSVPAGTRL
+135 QGMPAPADTQL
-146 TPAQLELMQAAK
+146 TPAQLELLQAAK
-158 TYFELAQ
+158 AYFALTQ
-165 SHGLIEPGSAMHH
+165 SHGLIEPGSAMRK
-178 LAACMP
+178 LAACTP
-184 EAAWP
+184 EAGWP

-204 ALVGEAC
+204 ALVGETC
-211 RHAGVTLVGCLGG
+211 THAGVTLVGCLED
-224 NATFEAERRV
+224 NAAFEAERHV
-234 AGQIEDL
+234 AKQIEGL
-241 AVGAGVEVARK
+241 ATEAGVEVTFR

-257 LAGASLPLDSQRSPE
+257 LAAAGASLDSARSPE
-272 LAQLTD
+272 LIQLTN
-278 TLFCESDS
+278 TLFSEGDS
-286 ARVAATG
+286 THVTATG

-305 EGELLARQIGQLVHA
+305 EGELLARQIGQLVHV
-320 DGIAARD
+320 DGIAPRD
-327 IVVVAHDPLSTA
+327 IVVMTHDPLNTA
-339 RSLGGPLSEHAPRGI
+339 RALGGPLSEHAPRGI

-360 AEELALSHASAF
+360 AEKLALSHASAF
-372 VLAWMRLLEAEEAH
+372 VLAWMRLLEAEKTR
-386 TDKPAPDLRAL
+386 TDEPAPDLRAQV
-397 ASDLARN
+397 SDLARN
-404 PYMHVSLTDAVKLD
+404 PYMHIPLAEALKLD
-418 RSWRSLRMT
+418 RDWRGLRMT
-427 SAHDFA
+427 SAHGFA
-433 QALRAQLA
+433 QALRAQLTV
-441 LQGQDDQAEAAA
+441 QDQDGQDEA
-453 SAPTDPNGT
+453 T
-462 TSTAAAPADPDGAAS
+462 PADPDGTASAATTPADPH
-477 GTEGTAGPDGAASD
+477 GAAADTEGM
-491 PSATAAPED
+491 ATPKD
-500 LDSVLALLNARLP
+500 LDSILALLEARLP

-527 KALVRGADAWREL
+527 KTLVRGVETWREL
-540 MGAVP
+540 MGSAP
-545 SADDLAWLLECTSV
+545 SADDLAWLFECISAPV
-559 PMGWVNVP
+559 GWVNVP

-589 VRPGEADALEAR
+589 VRPSEADALKAR
-601 AVILCDLTADVYPLR
+601 AVILCDLTANVYPLR

-621 KTSLWQALGIA
+621 KTSLWQALGIVSC
-632 AGPGQIAQLR
+632 PGQIAQLR

-697 GLPVSGDINAM
+697 GLPISGDIKAM

-732 HAAFELADPELGA
+732 PAAFELADPALGA
-745 SLANPDTLWSPSGLE
+745 SFANPDTLWSPSSLE
-760 ALINCPMRWLHERKL
+760 ALINCPLRWLHERKL
-775 PSDGLDVPFGDP
+775 PSDDLDVPFGDP

-823 ADVFDESFQYA
+823 TDVFDESFQYA

-860 YRLARCL
+860 YRLVKCL

-886 GGESGTVAF
+886 GGESGTVTF

-909 NPQTDSVLVVD
+909 NPQTNSVLVVD
-920 YKGSLHSGHKPVQP
+920 YKGSLHKGHKPVQP
-934 KKKDDPSTLD
+934 KKTDDPSTLD

-952 IMYMAAVQQLMP
+952 IIYMAAIQQLMP

-971 LYVSYKKPECAGFLN
+971 LYVSYKKPECSGFLN
-986 MAHAGLVPEERG
+986 MAHAGLVPEECG

-1016 GVELVMARVEQAA
+1016 GVELVMARVEQTA
-1029 AEAIAG
+1029 AEAIAE
-1035 LREGRVVAHPR
+1035 LREGRVVARPR
-1046 FEKDSCSYCPL
+1046 FEKASCSYCPL
-1057 AGSCPREAK
+1057 AGSCPKEAK

>member
-1 MPGRLEIVNA
+1 MPGRLEIVSA
-11 SSRHERSTCAYAAVQ
+11 HDRYERSACAYAVVQ
-26 EMLRQGSRVAWIVPS
+26 KMLRQGRRVAWIVPS
-41 RDIAL
+41 RNIAL
-46 AVKRRLA
+46 AVTQHLA
-53 DAGKGLAGVEIATVD
+53 DVGKGLAGVEVATLD

-89 RRLLVKKTLEQGDW
+89 RRLLVKKALEQGDW
-103 SSSSLRSAGMVSS
+103 SSSSLRSTGMVSS
-116 LASIVRAGAGLDA
+116 LASIVRVGAGLDA
-129 FEDACA
+129 FENACA
-135 QDTSVPAGTRL
+135 QGMPAPADIQL
-146 TPAQLELMQAAK
+146 TPAQLELLQAAK
-158 TYFELAQ
+158 AYFVLAQ
-165 SHGLIEPGSAMHH
+165 SHGLIEPGSAMRK
-178 LAACMP
+178 LAACTP
-184 EAAWP
+184 EAGWP

-204 ALVGEAC
+204 TLVGEAC
-211 RHAGVTLVGCLGG
+211 THAGVTLVGCLEG
-224 NATFEAERRV
+224 NAAFEAERHV
-234 AGQIEDL
+234 AKQIEGL
-241 AVGAGVEVARK
+241 ATEAGVEVTFR

-257 LAGASLPLDSQRSPE
+257 LAAAGASLDSARSPE
-272 LAQLTD
+272 LIQLTN
-278 TLFCESDS
+278 TLFSEGDPTH
-286 ARVAATG
+286 VTATG

-305 EGELLARQIGQLVHA
+305 EGELLARQIDQLVHV

-327 IVVVAHDPLSTA
+327 IVVVAHDPLETA
-339 RSLGGPLSEHAPRGI
+339 RALGGPLSEHAPRGI
-354 ALAVSG
+354 ALAVCG
-360 AEELALSHASAF
+360 AEKLALSHASAF
-372 VLAWMRLLEAEEAH
+372 VLAWMRLLEAEKTR
-386 TDKPAPDLRAL
+386 TDEPAPDLRAQV
-397 ASDLARN
+397 SDLARN
-404 PYMHVSLTDAVKLD
+404 PYMHIPLAEALKLD
-418 RSWRSLRMT
+418 RDWRSLRMT

-433 QALRAQLA
+433 QALRAQLTV
-441 LQGQDDQAEAAA
+441 QDQDGQDE
-453 SAPTDPNGT
+453 
-462 TSTAAAPADPDGAAS
+462 AAPADPNGSASAATTPADPHGAAAD
-477 GTEGTAGPDGAASD
+477 TEGM
-491 PSATAAPED
+491 ATPKD
-500 LDSVLALLNARLP
+500 LDSVLALLEARLP
-513 QPLSPQDQFERACA
+513 QPLSPQDQFERACT
-527 KALVRGADAWREL
+527 KALVRGVETWQAL
-540 MGAVP
+540 MGSAP
-545 SADDLAWLLECTSV
+545 SADDLAWLLDCTSV

-589 VRPGEADALEAR
+589 VRPGEADALEAH

-621 KTSLWQALGIA
+621 KTSLWQALGIVS
-632 AGPGQIAQLR
+632 GPGQIAQLR

-654 VMVVERVLADEEAKP
+654 VIVVERVLADEEAKP

-697 GLPVSGDINAM
+697 GLPISGDINAM

-732 HAAFELADPELGA
+732 PAAFELADPALGA
-745 SLANPDTLWSPSGLE
+745 SFTNPDTLWSPSSLE
-760 ALINCPMRWLHERKL
+760 ALINCPLRWLHERKL
-775 PSDGLDVPFGDP
+775 PSDDLDVPFGDP

-823 ADVFDESFQYA
+823 TDVFDESFQYA

-860 YRLARCL
+860 CRLVKCL

-886 GGESGTVAF
+886 GGESGTVTF

-909 NPQTDSVLVVD
+909 NPQTNSVLVVD
-920 YKGSLHSGHKPVQP
+920 YKGSLHKGHKPVQP
-934 KKKDDPSTLD
+934 KKTDDPSTLD

-952 IMYMAAVQQLMP
+952 IMYMAAIQQLMP

-971 LYVSYKKPECAGFLN
+971 LYVSYRKPECSGFLN
-986 MAHAGLVPEERG
+986 MAHAGLVPAERG

-1016 GVELVMARVEQAA
+1016 GVELVMARVEQTA
-1029 AEAIAG
+1029 AEAIAE
-1035 LREGRVVAHPR
+1035 LREGRVVARPR

>member
-1 MPGRLEIVNA
+1 MPGRLEIVSA
-11 SSRHERSTCAYAAVQ
+11 HDRYERSACAYAVVQ
-26 EMLRQGSRVAWIVPS
+26 EMLRQGKRIAWIVPS
-41 RDIAL
+41 RNIAL
-46 AVKRRLA
+46 AVKRHLA
-53 DAGKGLAGVEIATVD
+53 DAGKGLAGVEVATLD
-68 TWAGGRWTL
+68 TWAGGRWAL

-103 SSSSLRSAGMVSS
+103 SSSSLHSTGMVSS
-116 LASIVRAGAGLDA
+116 LASIVRVGAGLDA
-129 FEDACA
+129 FENACA
-135 QDTSVPAGTRL
+135 QGMPAPADTQL
-146 TPAQLELMQAAK
+146 TPAQLELLQAAK
-158 TYFELAQ
+158 AYFALAQ
-165 SHGLIEPGSAMHH
+165 SHGLIEPGSAMST
-178 LAACMP
+178 LVECTP
-184 EAAWP
+184 EAGWP

-204 ALVGEAC
+204 TLVGEAC
-211 RHAGVTLVGCLGG
+211 THAGVTRVGCLED
-224 NATFEAERRV
+224 NAAFEAERHV
-234 AGQIEDL
+234 AKQIEGL
-241 AVGAGVEVARK
+241 ATEAGVEVTFR

-257 LAGASLPLDSQRSPE
+257 LAAAGASLDSACSPE
-272 LAQLTD
+272 LIQLTN
-278 TLFCESDS
+278 TLFSEGDPTH
-286 ARVAATG
+286 VTATG

-327 IVVVAHDPLSTA
+327 IVVVAHDPLETA
-339 RSLGGPLSEHAPRGI
+339 RALGGPLSEHAPRGI

-360 AEELALSHASAF
+360 AEKLALSHASAF
-372 VLAWMRLLEAEEAH
+372 VLAWMRLLEAEKTR
-386 TDKPAPDLRAL
+386 TDEPSPDLRAQV
-397 ASDLARN
+397 SDLARN
-404 PYMHVSLTDAVKLD
+404 PYMHIPLAKALKLD
-418 RSWRSLRMT
+418 RDWRGLRMT
-427 SAHDFA
+427 NAHDFA
-433 QALRAQLA
+433 QALRAQLTV
-441 LQGQDDQAEAAA
+441 QDQNGQDEA
-453 SAPTDPNGT
+453 T
-462 TSTAAAPADPDGAAS
+462 PADPDGTASAATTPADPH
-477 GTEGTAGPDGAASD
+477 GAAADTEGV
-491 PSATAAPED
+491 ATPKD
-500 LDSVLALLNARLP
+500 LDSVLALLEARLP

-527 KALVRGADAWREL
+527 KTLVRGVETWREL
-540 MGAVP
+540 MGSAP
-545 SADDLAWLLECTSV
+545 SADDLAWLFECISAPV
-559 PMGWVNVP
+559 GWVNVP

-589 VRPGEADALEAR
+589 VRPSEADALKAR

-621 KTSLWQALGIA
+621 KTSLWQALGIVS
-632 AGPGQIAQLR
+632 GPGQIAQLR

-697 GLPVSGDINAM
+697 GLPISGDIKAM
-708 GMGEETFAQLASP
+708 GMGEEAFAQLASP

-732 HAAFELADPELGA
+732 PAAFELADPALGA
-745 SLANPDTLWSPSGLE
+745 SFANPDTLWSPSSLE
-760 ALINCPMRWLHERKL
+760 ALINCPLRWLHERKL
-775 PSDGLDVPFGDP
+775 PSDDLDVPFGDP

-809 GIARITADT
+809 GSARITADT

-823 ADVFDESFQYA
+823 TDVFDESFQYA

-860 YRLARCL
+860 YRLVKCL

-886 GGESGTVAF
+886 GGESGTVTF

-909 NPQTDSVLVVD
+909 NPQTNSVLVVD
-920 YKGSLHSGHKPVQP
+920 YKGSLHKGHKPVQP
-934 KKKDDPSTLD
+934 KKTDDPSTLD

-952 IMYMAAVQQLMP
+952 IMYMAAIQQLMP

-971 LYVSYKKPECAGFLN
+971 LYVSYKKPECSGFLN

-1016 GVELVMARVEQAA
+1016 GVELVMARVEQTA
-1029 AEAIAG
+1029 AEAIAE
-1035 LREGRVVAHPR
+1035 LREGRVVARPR

>member
-1 MPGRLEIVNA
+1 MPGRLEIVSA
-11 SSRHERSTCAYAAVQ
+11 HDRYERSACAYAVVQ
-26 EMLRQGSRVAWIVPS
+26 KMLRQGRHVAWIVPS
-41 RDIAL
+41 RNIAL
-46 AVKRRLA
+46 AVKQHLA
-53 DAGKGLAGVEIATVD
+53 DAGKGLAGVEVATLD
-68 TWAGGRWTL
+68 TWAGGRWAL

-103 SSSSLRSAGMVSS
+103 SSSSLRSTGMVSS

-129 FEDACA
+129 FENACA
-135 QDTSVPAGTRL
+135 QGMPAPAGTQL
-146 TPAQLELMQAAK
+146 TPAQLELLQAAK
-158 TYFELAQ
+158 AYFALAQ
-165 SHGLIEPGSAMHH
+165 SHGLIEPGSAMRK
-178 LAACMP
+178 LAACTP
-184 EAAWP
+184 EAGWP

-204 ALVGEAC
+204 ALAGEAC
-211 RHAGVTLVGCLGG
+211 THAGVTLVGCLED
-224 NATFEAERRV
+224 NAAFEAERHV
-234 AGQIEDL
+234 AKQIEGL
-241 AVGAGVEVARK
+241 ATEAGVEVTFR

-257 LAGASLPLDSQRSPE
+257 LAAAGASLDSARSPE
-272 LAQLTD
+272 LIQLTN
-278 TLFCESDS
+278 TLFSEGDS
-286 ARVAATG
+286 THVTATG

-305 EGELLARQIGQLVHA
+305 EGELLARQIGQLVHV

-327 IVVVAHDPLSTA
+327 IVVVAYDPLETA
-339 RSLGGPLSEHAPRGI
+339 RALGGPLSEHAPRGI

-360 AEELALSHASAF
+360 AEKLALSHASAF
-372 VLAWMRLLEAEEAH
+372 VLAWMHLLETEKTR
-386 TDKPAPDLRAL
+386 TDEPAPDLRAQV
-397 ASDLARN
+397 SDLARN
-404 PYMHVSLTDAVKLD
+404 PYMHIPLAEALKLD
-418 RSWRSLRMT
+418 RDWRGLRMT

-433 QALRAQLA
+433 QALRAQLTV
-441 LQGQDDQAEAAA
+441 QDQNGQDEAT
-453 SAPTDPNGT
+453 PTDPDGT
-462 TSTAAAPADPDGAAS
+462 ASAATTPADPHGTAAD
-477 GTEGTAGPDGAASD
+477 TEGV
-491 PSATAAPED
+491 ATPKD
-500 LDSVLALLNARLP
+500 LDSVLALLEARLP

-527 KALVRGADAWREL
+527 KTLVRGVETWREL
-540 MGAVP
+540 MGSAP
-545 SADDLAWLLECTSV
+545 SADDLAWLFECISAPV
-559 PMGWVNVP
+559 GWVNVP

-589 VRPGEADALEAR
+589 VRPSEADALKAR

-621 KTSLWQALGIA
+621 KTSLWQALGIVS
-632 AGPGQIAQLR
+632 GPGQIAQLR

-697 GLPVSGDINAM
+697 GLPISGDIKAM
-708 GMGEETFAQLASP
+708 GMGEEAFAQLASP

-732 HAAFELADPELGA
+732 PAAFELADPALGA
-745 SLANPDTLWSPSGLE
+745 SFANPDTLWSPSSLE
-760 ALINCPMRWLHERKL
+760 ALINCPLRWLHERKL
-775 PSDGLDVPFGDP
+775 PSDNLDIPFGDP

-823 ADVFDESFQYA
+823 TDVFDESFQYA

-860 YRLARCL
+860 YRLVKCL

-886 GGESGTVAF
+886 GGESGTVTF

-909 NPQTDSVLVVD
+909 NPQTNSVLVVD
-920 YKGSLHSGHKPVQP
+920 YKGSLHKGHKPVQP
-934 KKKDDPSTLD
+934 KKTDDPSTLD

-952 IMYMAAVQQLMP
+952 IMYMAAIQQLMP

-971 LYVSYKKPECAGFLN
+971 LYVSYKKPECSGFLN
-986 MAHAGLVPEERG
+986 MAHAGLVPEECG

-1016 GVELVMARVEQAA
+1016 GVELVMARVEQTA
-1029 AEAIAG
+1029 AEAIAE
-1035 LREGRVVAHPR
+1035 LREGRVVARPR

-1057 AGSCPREAK
+1057 VGSCPKEAK

>member
-1 MPGRLEIVNA
+1 MPGRLEIVSA
-11 SSRHERSTCAYAAVQ
+11 HDRYERSACAYAAVQ
-26 EMLRQGSRVAWIVPS
+26 EMLRQGRRVAWIVPS

-46 AVKRRLA
+46 AVKRHLA
-53 DAGKGLAGVEIATVD
+53 DAGKGLAGVEIATID
-68 TWAGGRWTL
+68 TWAGGRWAL

-103 SSSSLRSAGMVSS
+103 SSSSLRSTGMVSS

-129 FEDACA
+129 FEGACA
-135 QDTSVPAGTRL
+135 QGMPTPADTQL
-146 TPAQLELMQAAK
+146 TPAQLELLQAAK
-158 TYFELAQ
+158 AYFALAQ
-165 SHGLIEPGSAMHH
+165 SHGLIEPGSAMRK
-178 LAACMP
+178 LAACTP
-184 EAAWP
+184 EAGWP

-211 RHAGVTLVGCLGG
+211 THAGVTLVGCLGD
-224 NATFEAERRV
+224 NAAFEAERHV
-234 AGQIEDL
+234 AGQIEGL
-241 AVGAGVEVARK
+241 ATEAGVEVTCR

-257 LAGASLPLDSQRSPE
+257 LATAGTSPDSARSPE
-272 LAQLTD
+272 LIQLTN
-278 TLFCESDS
+278 TLFSEGDPTH
-286 ARVAATG
+286 VTATG

-305 EGELLARQIGQLVHA
+305 EGELLARQIGQLVHV

-327 IVVVAHDPLSTA
+327 IVVVAHDPLETA
-339 RSLGGPLSEHAPRGI
+339 RALGGPLSEHAPRGI

-360 AEELALSHASAF
+360 AEKLALSHASAF
-372 VLAWMRLLEAEEAH
+372 VLAWMRLLEAEETR
-386 TDKPAPDLRAL
+386 TDEPAPDLRAQV
-397 ASDLARN
+397 SDLTRN
-404 PYMHVSLTDAVKLD
+404 PYMHIPLAEALKLD
-418 RSWRSLRMT
+418 RNWRGLRMT

-433 QALRAQLA
+433 QALRAQLTV
-441 LQGQDDQAEAAA
+441 QDQDGQDE
-453 SAPTDPNGT
+453 T
-462 TSTAAAPADPDGAAS
+462 TPADPDGTASAATTPADPH
-477 GTEGTAGPDGAASD
+477 GAAADTEGM
-491 PSATAAPED
+491 ATPKD
-500 LDSVLALLNARLP
+500 LDSVLALLEARLP

-527 KALVRGADAWREL
+527 KALVRGVETWRAL
-540 MGAVP
+540 MGSAP
-545 SADDLAWLLECTSV
+545 SADDLAWLFDCTSV

-589 VRPGEADALEAR
+589 VKPSEADALEAR

-621 KTSLWQALGIA
+621 KASLWQALGIVS
-632 AGPGQIAQLR
+632 GPGQIAQLR

-674 LLEELVDCYRDD
+674 LLEELMDCYRDD

-697 GLPVSGDINAM
+697 GLPISGDINAM

-732 HAAFELADPELGA
+732 PAAFELADPELGA
-745 SLANPDTLWSPSGLE
+745 SFASPDTLWSPSSLE
-760 ALINCPMRWLHERKL
+760 ALINCPLRWLHERKL
-775 PSDGLDVPFGDP
+775 PSDGLDAPFGDP

-834 CDAQPQAERPLIPI
+834 CNAQPQAERPLIPI

-860 YRLARCL
+860 YRLVKCL

-886 GGESGTVAF
+886 GGESGTVTF

-909 NPQTDSVLVVD
+909 NPQTNSVLVVD
-920 YKGSLHSGHKPVQP
+920 YKGSLHKGHKPVQP
-934 KKKDDPSTLD
+934 KKTDDPSTLD

-952 IMYMAAVQQLMP
+952 IMYMAAIQQLMP

-1016 GVELVMARVEQAA
+1016 GVDLVMARVEQAA

-1035 LREGRVVAHPR
+1035 LREGRVEARPR

>member
-1 MPGRLEIVNA
+1 MPGRLEIVDA
-11 SSRHERSTCAYAAVQ
+11 RDRRERSACAYAAVQ
-26 EMLRQGSRVAWIVPS
+26 EMLGQGRRVAWIVPS

-89 RRLLVKKTLEQGDW
+89 RRLLVKKTLEQGEW
-103 SSSSLRSAGMVSS
+103 SSSSLRSAGMVGS
-116 LASIVRAGAGLDA
+116 LASIVRAGAGLPA
-129 FEDACA
+129 FEEACA
-135 QDTSVPAGTRL
+135 RDVPAPAGIRL
-146 TPAQLELMQAAK
+146 APAQLELMQAAK
-158 TYFELAQ
+158 AYFELAQ
-165 SHGLIEPGSAMHH
+165 THGLIEPGSAMQ
-178 LAACMP
+178 LLTACMP

-224 NATFEAERRV
+224 NAAFEAERHV
-234 AGQIEDL
+234 AGQVEDL
-241 AVGAGVEVARK
+241 AIEAGCEVACK

-257 LAGASLPLDSQRSPE
+257 LAGTSLPLDSQRSPE

-278 TLFCESDS
+278 TLFSEGDS
-286 ARVAATG
+286 ARVGATG

-305 EGELLARQIGQLVHA
+305 EGELLARQIGQLVHT

-339 RSLGGPLSEHAPRGI
+339 RALSGPLSEHAPRGI

-360 AEELALSHASAF
+360 AEKLALSHASAF
-372 VLAWMRLLEAEEAH
+372 ALAWMRLLEAEGAH
-386 TDKPAPDLRAL
+386 AGEPAPDLRAL

-404 PYMHVSLTDAVKLD
+404 PYMRVSLTDAVKLD

-433 QALRAQLA
+433 QALRVQLA
-441 LQGQDDQAEAAA
+441 LQGQDGQAEAAA
-453 SAPTDPNGT
+453 SAPAGP
-462 TSTAAAPADPDGAAS
+462 SEEVS
-477 GTEGTAGPDGAASD
+477 GTEGALAAGAPDGAASD
-491 PSATAAPED
+491 AVGMATPKD

-527 KALVRGADAWREL
+527 KALVRGVETWREL
-540 MGAVP
+540 MGSAP

-559 PMGWVNVP
+559 PLGWVNVP

-732 HAAFELADPELGA
+732 PAAFELIDPALGA
-745 SLANPDTLWSPSGLE
+745 SLANPDALWSPSGLE
-760 ALINCPMRWLHERKL
+760 ALINCPLRWLHERKL

-809 GIARITADT
+809 GLTRITADT

-823 ADVFDESFQYA
+823 AGVFDESFQYA

-860 YRLARCL
+860 YRLVKCL
-867 EREQFMPEGFVPT
+867 EREQFMPEGFMPT

-886 GGESGTVAF
+886 GGESGAVTF
-895 GGVRIYGIIDRIDL
+895 GGVRIYGVIDRIDL
-909 NPQTDSVLVVD
+909 NPQTNSVLVVD
-920 YKGSLHSGHKPVQP
+920 YKGSLHDGHKPVQP
-934 KKKDDPSTLD
+934 KKNDDLSTLD
-944 PLPQHSQI
+944 PLPQHAQI

-1029 AEAIAG
+1029 AEAIAQ

>member
-1 MPGRLEIVNA
+1 MPGRLEIVSA
-11 SSRHERSTCAYAAVQ
+11 HDRYERSACAYAAVQ
-26 EMLRQGSRVAWIVPS
+26 EMLRQGRRVAWIVSS

-46 AVKRRLA
+46 AVKRHLA
-53 DAGKGLAGVEIATVD
+53 DAGRGLADVEIATID
-68 TWAGGRWTL
+68 TWAAGRWTL

-89 RRLLVKKTLEQGDW
+89 RCLLVKKALEQGDW
-103 SSSSLRSAGMVSS
+103 SSFSLRSTGMVSS

-135 QDTSVPAGTRL
+135 QGMPAPADTQL
-146 TPAQLELMQAAK
+146 TPAQLELLQAAK
-158 TYFELAQ
+158 AYFALAQ
-165 SHGLIEPGSAMHH
+165 SHGLIEPGSAMRK
-178 LAACMP
+178 LAACTP
-184 EAAWP
+184 EAGWP

-204 ALVGEAC
+204 TLVGEAC
-211 RHAGVTLVGCLGG
+211 THAGVTLVGCLEG
-224 NATFEAERRV
+224 NAAFEAERHV
-234 AGQIEDL
+234 AKQIEGL
-241 AVGAGVEVARK
+241 ATEAGVEVTCR

-257 LAGASLPLDSQRSPE
+257 QAAAGASLDSVRSPE
-272 LAQLTD
+272 LIQLTN
-278 TLFCESDS
+278 TLFSEGNPT
-286 ARVAATG
+286 RVTATG

-305 EGELLARQIGQLVHA
+305 EGELLARQIGQLVRD
-320 DGIAARD
+320 DGIAARN
-327 IVVVAHDPLSTA
+327 IVVVAHDPLDTA
-339 RSLGGPLSEHAPRGI
+339 RALGGPLSEHAPRGI

-360 AEELALSHASAF
+360 AEKLALSHASAF
-372 VLAWMRLLEAEEAH
+372 VLAWMRLLEAEKTR
-386 TDKPAPDLRAL
+386 TDEPAPDLRAQV
-397 ASDLARN
+397 SDLTRN
-404 PYMHVSLTDAVKLD
+404 PYMHIPLAEALKLD
-418 RSWRSLRMT
+418 RDWRGLRMT

-433 QALRAQLA
+433 QALRAQLTV
-441 LQGQDDQAEAAA
+441 QDQDRQDEA
-453 SAPTDPNGT
+453 T
-462 TSTAAAPADPDGAAS
+462 PADPHGAAAD
-477 GTEGTAGPDGAASD
+477 TEGM
-491 PSATAAPED
+491 ATPKD
-500 LDSVLALLNARLP
+500 LDSVLALLEARLP

-527 KALVRGADAWREL
+527 KALVRGVETWRAL
-540 MGAVP
+540 MGSAP
-545 SADDLAWLLECTSV
+545 SADELAWLLDCTSV

-589 VRPGEADALEAR
+589 VRPGEADALEAH

-632 AGPGQIAQLR
+632 SGPGQIAQLR

-697 GLPVSGDINAM
+697 GLPISGDINAM

-732 HAAFELADPELGA
+732 PAAFELADPALGA
-745 SLANPDTLWSPSGLE
+745 SFANPDTLWSPSSLE
-760 ALINCPMRWLHERKL
+760 ALINCPLRWLHERKL
-775 PSDGLDVPFGDP
+775 PSDDLDVPFGDP

-799 RFHDLLGQRT
+799 HFHVLLGQRT

-823 ADVFDESFQYA
+823 MDVFDESFQYA

-860 YRLARCL
+860 HRLVKCL
-867 EREQFMPEGFVPT
+867 EREQFMPERFVPT

-886 GGESGTVAF
+886 GGESGTVTF
-895 GGVRIYGIIDRIDL
+895 GGVHIYGIIDRIDL
-909 NPQTDSVLVVD
+909 NPQTNSVLVVD
-920 YKGSLHSGHKPVQP
+920 YKGSLHKGHKPVQP
-934 KKKDDPSTLD
+934 KKTDDPSTLD

-952 IMYMAAVQQLMP
+952 IMYMAAIQQLMP

-986 MAHAGLVPEERG
+986 MAHAGLIPEERG

-1029 AEAIAG
+1029 TEAIAE
-1035 LREGRVVAHPR
+1035 LREGRVVARPR

>member
-1 MPGRLEIVNA
+1 MPGRLEIVDA
-11 SSRHERSTCAYAAVQ
+11 RDRRERSACAYAAVQ
-26 EMLRQGSRVAWIVPS
+26 EMLGQGRRVAWIVPS

-89 RRLLVKKTLEQGDW
+89 RRLLVKKTLEQGEW
-103 SSSSLRSAGMVSS
+103 SSSSLRSAGMVGS
-116 LASIVRAGAGLDA
+116 LASIVRAGAGLPA
-129 FEDACA
+129 FEDACEKDA
-135 QDTSVPAGTRL
+135 PAPADNRL
-146 TPAQLELMQAAK
+146 APAQLELMQAAK
-158 TYFELAQ
+158 AYFELAQ
-165 SHGLIEPGSAMHH
+165 AHGLIEPGSAMQ
-178 LAACMP
+178 LLTACMP

-224 NATFEAERRV
+224 NAAFEAERRV
-234 AGQIEDL
+234 AGQVEDL
-241 AVGAGVEVARK
+241 AIEAGCEVARK

-257 LAGASLPLDSQRSPE
+257 LAGTSLPLDSQRSPE

-278 TLFCESDS
+278 TLFSEGDS
-286 ARVAATG
+286 ARVGATG

-305 EGELLARQIGQLVHA
+305 EGELLARQIGQLVHT

-327 IVVVAHDPLSTA
+327 IVVVAHDPLDTA
-339 RSLGGPLSEHAPRGI
+339 QALGGPLSEHAPRGI

-360 AEELALSHASAF
+360 AEKLALSHASAF

-386 TDKPAPDLRAL
+386 AGEPAPDLRAL
-397 ASDLARN
+397 TSDLARN
-404 PYMHVSLTDAVKLD
+404 PYMRVSLTDAVKLD
-418 RSWRSLRMT
+418 REWRGLRMT

-441 LQGQDDQAEAAA
+441 LQGQDGQDEAAA
-453 SAPTDPNGT
+453 SAPAG
-462 TSTAAAPADPDGAAS
+462 PDGAAS
-477 GTEGTAGPDGAASD
+477 GTEGAAT
-491 PSATAAPED
+491 PKD
-500 LDSVLALLNARLP
+500 LDSVLTLLNARLP

-527 KALVRGADAWREL
+527 KALVRGIETWLQL
-540 MGAVP
+540 MGAAP

-642 RTFRSCIEAARD
+642 RTFRSCLEAARD

-686 PSDIDGLDRTT
+686 PSDVDGLDCTT
-697 GLPVSGDINAM
+697 GLPVSGDIDAM
-708 GMGEETFAQLASP
+708 GMGEEAFAQLASP

-732 HAAFELADPELGA
+732 PAAFELVDPALGA
-745 SLANPDTLWSPSGLE
+745 SLASPDTLWSPSGLE
-760 ALINCPMRWLHERKL
+760 ALINCPLRWLHERKL

-860 YRLARCL
+860 YRLVRCL

-886 GGESGTVAF
+886 GGESGTVTF
-895 GGVRIYGIIDRIDL
+895 GGARIYGIIDRIDL
-909 NPQTDSVLVVD
+909 NPQTNSVLVVD

-934 KKKDDPSTLD
+934 KKKDDLSTLD

-1016 GVELVMARVEQAA
+1016 GVDLVMARVEQAA

-1035 LREGRVVAHPR
+1035 LREGRVEARPR

>member
-1 MPGRLEIVNA
+1 MPGRLEIVSA
-11 SSRHERSTCAYAAVQ
+11 HDRYGRSACAYAVVQ
-26 EMLRQGSRVAWIVPS
+26 EMLRQGRRVAWIVPS
-41 RDIAL
+41 RSIAL
-46 AVKRRLA
+46 AVKRHLA
-53 DAGKGLAGVEIATVD
+53 DAGKGPAGVEVATLD
-68 TWAGGRWTL
+68 TWAGGRWAL

-103 SSSSLRSAGMVSS
+103 SSSSLRSTGMVSS
-116 LASIVRAGAGLDA
+116 LASIVRVGAGLDA
-129 FEDACA
+129 FENACA
-135 QDTSVPAGTRL
+135 QGMPAPADTQL
-146 TPAQLELMQAAK
+146 TPAQLELLQAAK
-158 TYFELAQ
+158 AYFALTQ
-165 SHGLIEPGSAMHH
+165 SHGLIEPGSAMRK
-178 LAACMP
+178 LAACTP
-184 EAAWP
+184 EAGWP

-211 RHAGVTLVGCLGG
+211 THAGVTLVGCLGA
-224 NATFEAERRV
+224 NAAFEAERHV
-234 AGQIEDL
+234 AKQIEGL
-241 AVGAGVEVARK
+241 ATEAGVEVTFR

-257 LAGASLPLDSQRSPE
+257 LAAAGASLDSVRSPE
-272 LAQLTD
+272 LIQLTN
-278 TLFCESDS
+278 TLFSEGDPTH
-286 ARVAATG
+286 VTATG

-305 EGELLARQIGQLVHA
+305 EGELLARQIDQLVHV

-327 IVVVAHDPLSTA
+327 IVVVAHDPLETA
-339 RSLGGPLSEHAPRGI
+339 RALGGPLSEHAPRGI
-354 ALAVSG
+354 ALAVCG
-360 AEELALSHASAF
+360 AEKLALSHASAF
-372 VLAWMRLLEAEEAH
+372 VLAWMRLLEAEKTR
-386 TDKPAPDLRAL
+386 TDEPAPDLRAQV
-397 ASDLARN
+397 SDLARN
-404 PYMHVSLTDAVKLD
+404 PYMHIPLAEALKLD
-418 RSWRSLRMT
+418 RDWRGLRMT

-433 QALRAQLA
+433 QALRAQLTV
-441 LQGQDDQAEAAA
+441 QDQDGQDEA
-453 SAPTDPNGT
+453 T
-462 TSTAAAPADPDGAAS
+462 PADPDGTSSAATTPADPH
-477 GTEGTAGPDGAASD
+477 GAAADTEGM
-491 PSATAAPED
+491 ATPKD
-500 LDSVLALLNARLP
+500 LDSVLALLEARLP

-527 KALVRGADAWREL
+527 KTLVRGVETWRAL
-540 MGAVP
+540 MGSAP
-545 SADDLAWLLECTSV
+545 SADDLAWLLDCTSV

-589 VRPGEADALEAR
+589 VKPSETDALEAR

-621 KTSLWQALGIA
+621 KMSLWQALGIA
-632 AGPGQIAQLR
+632 AGPGQVAQLR
-642 RTFRSCIEAARD
+642 RTFRSCLEAAHD

-697 GLPVSGDINAM
+697 GLPISGDINAM

-732 HAAFELADPELGA
+732 PAAFELADPALGA
-745 SLANPDTLWSPSGLE
+745 SFASPDTLWSPSSLE
-760 ALINCPMRWLHERKL
+760 ALINCPLRWLHERKL
-775 PSDGLDVPFGDP
+775 PSDDLDVPFGDS

-823 ADVFDESFQYA
+823 TDVFDESFQYA

-860 YRLARCL
+860 YRLVKCL
-867 EREQFMPEGFVPT
+867 ERERFMPEGFVPT

-886 GGESGTVAF
+886 GGESGTVTF

-909 NPQTDSVLVVD
+909 NPQTNSVLVVD
-920 YKGSLHSGHKPVQP
+920 YKGSLHKGHKPVQP
-934 KKKDDPSTLD
+934 KKTDDPSTLD

-952 IMYMAAVQQLMP
+952 IMYMAAIQQLMP

-971 LYVSYKKPECAGFLN
+971 LYVSYKKPECSGFLN

-998 FYLQRKYCV
+998 FYLQRKYCA

-1016 GVELVMARVEQAA
+1016 GVELVMARVEQTA
-1029 AEAIAG
+1029 AEAIAE
-1035 LREGRVVAHPR
+1035 LREGRVVARPR

>member
-1 MPGRLEIVNA
+1 MPGRLEIVSA
-11 SSRHERSTCAYAAVQ
+11 HDRYERSACAYAVVQ
-26 EMLRQGSRVAWIVPS
+26 KMLRQGRHVAWIVPS
-41 RDIAL
+41 RNIAL
-46 AVKRRLA
+46 AVKQHLA
-53 DAGKGLAGVEIATVD
+53 DAGKGLAGVEVATLD
-68 TWAGGRWTL
+68 TWAGGRWAL

-103 SSSSLRSAGMVSS
+103 SSSSLRSTGMVSS

-129 FEDACA
+129 FENACA
-135 QDTSVPAGTRL
+135 QGMPAPADTQL
-146 TPAQLELMQAAK
+146 TPAQLELLQAAK
-158 TYFELAQ
+158 AYFALAQ
-165 SHGLIEPGSAMHH
+165 SHGLIEPGSAMRK
-178 LAACMP
+178 LAACTP
-184 EAAWP
+184 EAGWP

-204 ALVGEAC
+204 TLVSEAC
-211 RHAGVTLVGCLGG
+211 THAGVTLVGCLED
-224 NATFEAERRV
+224 NAAFEAERHV
-234 AGQIEDL
+234 AKQIEGL
-241 AVGAGVEVARK
+241 ATEAGVEVTFR

-257 LAGASLPLDSQRSPE
+257 LAAAGTLLDSARSPE
-272 LAQLTD
+272 LIQLTN
-278 TLFCESDS
+278 TLFSEGDS
-286 ARVAATG
+286 THVTATG

-305 EGELLARQIGQLVHA
+305 EGELLARQIGQLVRV

-327 IVVVAHDPLSTA
+327 IVVVAYDPLETA
-339 RSLGGPLSEHAPRGI
+339 RALGGPLSEHAPRGI

-360 AEELALSHASAF
+360 AEKLELSHAGAF
-372 VLAWMRLLEAEEAH
+372 VLAWMRLLEAEKTR
-386 TDKPAPDLRAL
+386 TDEPAPDLRAQV
-397 ASDLARN
+397 SDLARN
-404 PYMHVSLTDAVKLD
+404 PYMHIPLAEALKLD
-418 RSWRSLRMT
+418 RDWRGLRMT

-433 QALRAQLA
+433 QALRAQLTV
-441 LQGQDDQAEAAA
+441 QDQNGQDEAGATDPDRTASAAA
-453 SAPTDPNGT
+453 T
-462 TSTAAAPADPDGAAS
+462 PADPHGAAAD
-477 GTEGTAGPDGAASD
+477 TEGM
-491 PSATAAPED
+491 ATPKD
-500 LDSVLALLNARLP
+500 LDSVLALLEARLP

-527 KALVRGADAWREL
+527 KTLVRGVETWREL
-540 MGAVP
+540 MGSAP
-545 SADDLAWLLECTSV
+545 SADDLAWLFECISAPV
-559 PMGWVNVP
+559 GWVNVP

-589 VRPGEADALEAR
+589 VRPSEADALKAR

-621 KTSLWQALGIA
+621 KTSLWQALGIVS
-632 AGPGQIAQLR
+632 GPGQIAQLR

-697 GLPVSGDINAM
+697 GLPISGDIKAM

-732 HAAFELADPELGA
+732 PAAFELADPALGA
-745 SLANPDTLWSPSGLE
+745 SFANPDTLWSPSSLE
-760 ALINCPMRWLHERKL
+760 ALINCPLRWLHERKL
-775 PSDGLDVPFGDP
+775 PSDDLDVPFGDP

-823 ADVFDESFQYA
+823 TDVFDESFQYA

-860 YRLARCL
+860 YRLVKCL

-886 GGESGTVAF
+886 GGESGTVTF

-909 NPQTDSVLVVD
+909 NPQTNSVLVVD
-920 YKGSLHSGHKPVQP
+920 YKGSLHKGHKPVQP
-934 KKKDDPSTLD
+934 KKTDDPSTLD

-952 IMYMAAVQQLMP
+952 IMYMAAIQQLMP

-971 LYVSYKKPECAGFLN
+971 LYVSYKKPECSGFLN
-986 MAHAGLVPEERG
+986 MAHAGLVPEECG

-1016 GVELVMARVEQAA
+1016 GVELVMARVEQTA
-1029 AEAIAG
+1029 AEAIAE
-1035 LREGRVVAHPR
+1035 LREGRVVARPR

-1057 AGSCPREAK
+1057 AGSCPKEAK

>member
-1 MPGRLEIVNA
+1 MPGRLEIVSA
-11 SSRHERSTCAYAAVQ
+11 HDRYERSACAYAVVQ
-26 EMLRQGSRVAWIVPS
+26 AMLRQGRRVAWIVPS
-41 RDIAL
+41 HNIAL
-46 AVKRRLA
+46 AVKRHLA
-53 DAGKGLAGVEIATVD
+53 DAGKGLAGVEVATLD
-68 TWAGGRWTL
+68 TWAGGRWAL

-103 SSSSLRSAGMVSS
+103 SSSSLRSTGMVSS
-116 LASIVRAGAGLDA
+116 LASIVRVGAGLDA
-129 FEDACA
+129 FENACA
-135 QDTSVPAGTRL
+135 QGMPAPADTQL
-146 TPAQLELMQAAK
+146 TPAQLELLQAAK
-158 TYFELAQ
+158 AYFALAQ
-165 SHGLIEPGSAMHH
+165 SHGLIEPGSAMRK
-178 LAACMP
+178 LAACTP
-184 EAAWP
+184 EAGWP

-204 ALVGEAC
+204 TLVSEAC
-211 RHAGVTLVGCLGG
+211 THAGVTLVGCLED
-224 NATFEAERRV
+224 NAAFEAERHV
-234 AGQIEDL
+234 AKQIEDL
-241 AVGAGVEVARK
+241 ATEAGVEVTFR

-257 LAGASLPLDSQRSPE
+257 LAAAGASLDSARSPE
-272 LAQLTD
+272 LIQLTN
-278 TLFCESDS
+278 TLFSKGDPTH
-286 ARVAATG
+286 VTATG

-327 IVVVAHDPLSTA
+327 IVVVAHDPLETA
-339 RSLGGPLSEHAPRGI
+339 RALGGPLSEHAPRGI

-360 AEELALSHASAF
+360 AEKLALSHASAF
-372 VLAWMRLLEAEEAH
+372 VLAWMRLLEAEKTR
-386 TDKPAPDLRAL
+386 TDEPAPDLRAL
-397 ASDLARN
+397 ASDLTRD
-404 PYMHVSLTDAVKLD
+404 PYMHIPLAEALKLD
-418 RSWRSLRMT
+418 RDWRGLRMT
-427 SAHDFA
+427 SAHGFA
-433 QALRAQLA
+433 QALRAQLTV
-441 LQGQDDQAEAAA
+441 QDQDGQDEA
-453 SAPTDPNGT
+453 T
-462 TSTAAAPADPDGAAS
+462 PADPDGTASAATTPADHH
-477 GTEGTAGPDGAASD
+477 GAAADTAGM
-491 PSATAAPED
+491 ATPKD
-500 LDSVLALLNARLP
+500 LDSVLALLEARLP

-527 KALVRGADAWREL
+527 KALSRAIETWRAL
-540 MGAVP
+540 MGSAP
-545 SADDLAWLLECTSV
+545 SADDLAWLLECISV
-559 PMGWVNVP
+559 PVSWVSVP

-589 VRPGEADALEAR
+589 VRPSEADALKER

-621 KTSLWQALGIA
+621 KTSLWQALGIVS
-632 AGPGQIAQLR
+632 GPGQIAQLR

-697 GLPVSGDINAM
+697 GLPISGDINAM
-708 GMGEETFAQLASP
+708 GMGEEAFAQLASP
-721 VTYAPALVRCD
+721 VTYAPALVRCNP
-732 HAAFELADPELGA
+732 AAFELADPALGA
-745 SLANPDTLWSPSGLE
+745 SFANPDTLWSPSSLE
-760 ALINCPMRWLHERKL
+760 ALINCPLRWLHERKL
-775 PSDGLDVPFGDP
+775 PSDDLDVPFGDP

-823 ADVFDESFQYA
+823 TDVFDESFQYA

-860 YRLARCL
+860 YRLVKCL

-886 GGESGTVAF
+886 GGESGTVTF

-909 NPQTDSVLVVD
+909 NPQTNSVLVVD
-920 YKGSLHSGHKPVQP
+920 YKGSLHKGHKPVQP
-934 KKKDDPSTLD
+934 KKNDNLATLD

-952 IMYMAAVQQLMP
+952 IMYMAAIQQLMP

-971 LYVSYKKPECAGFLN
+971 LYVSYKKPECSGFLN

-1016 GVELVMARVEQAA
+1016 GVELVMARVEQTA
-1029 AEAIAG
+1029 AEAIG
-1035 LREGRVVAHPR
+1035 ELHEGRVVARPR
-1046 FEKDSCSYCPL
+1046 FGKDSCSYCPL

>member
-1 MPGRLEIVNA
+1 MPGRLEIVSA
-11 SSRHERSTCAYAAVQ
+11 HDRYERSACAYAAVQ
-26 EMLRQGSRVAWIVPS
+26 EMLRQGRHVAWIVPS

-46 AVKRRLA
+46 AVKRHLA
-53 DAGKGLAGVEIATVD
+53 DAGKGLAGVEIATID
-68 TWAGGRWTL
+68 TWAAGRWTL

-89 RRLLVKKTLEQGDW
+89 RRLLVKKALEQGDR
-103 SSSSLRSAGMVSS
+103 SSFSLRSTGMVSS

-135 QDTSVPAGTRL
+135 QGMPAPADTQL
-146 TPAQLELMQAAK
+146 TPAQLELLQAAK
-158 TYFELAQ
+158 AYFALAQ
-165 SHGLIEPGSAMHH
+165 SHGLIEPGSAMRK
-178 LAACMP
+178 LAACTP
-184 EAAWP
+184 EAGWP

-211 RHAGVTLVGCLGG
+211 THAGVTLVGCLED
-224 NATFEAERRV
+224 NAAFEAERHV
-234 AGQIEDL
+234 VGQIESL
-241 AVGAGVEVARK
+241 ATETGVEVTCR

-257 LAGASLPLDSQRSPE
+257 LAAAGTSPDSTRSPE
-272 LAQLTD
+272 LIQLTN
-278 TLFCESDS
+278 TLFSEGNPTH
-286 ARVAATG
+286 VTATG

-305 EGELLARQIGQLVHA
+305 EGELLARQIGQLVHV

-327 IVVVAHDPLSTA
+327 IVVVAHDPLETA
-339 RSLGGPLSEHAPRGI
+339 RALGGPLSEHAPRGI

-360 AEELALSHASAF
+360 AEKLALSPASAF
-372 VLAWMRLLEAEEAH
+372 VLAWMRLLEAEKTR
-386 TDKPAPDLRAL
+386 TDEPAPDLRAQV
-397 ASDLARN
+397 SDLTRN
-404 PYMHVSLTDAVKLD
+404 PYMHIPLAEALKLD
-418 RSWRSLRMT
+418 RDWRGLRMT

-433 QALRAQLA
+433 QALRAQLTV
-441 LQGQDDQAEAAA
+441 QDQDGQDEA
-453 SAPTDPNGT
+453 T
-462 TSTAAAPADPDGAAS
+462 PADPHGAAAD
-477 GTEGTAGPDGAASD
+477 TEGM
-491 PSATAAPED
+491 ATPKD
-500 LDSVLALLNARLP
+500 LDSVLALLEARLP

-527 KALVRGADAWREL
+527 KALVRGVETWRAL
-540 MGAVP
+540 MGSAP
-545 SADDLAWLLECTSV
+545 SADDLAWLLDCTSV

-581 ANPNAVRV
+581 ANPNAVRA

-632 AGPGQIAQLR
+632 SGPGQIAQLR
-642 RTFRSCIEAARD
+642 RTFRSCIEATRD

-697 GLPVSGDINAM
+697 GLPISGDINAM

-732 HAAFELADPELGA
+732 PAAFELADPALGA
-745 SLANPDTLWSPSGLE
+745 SFANPDTLWSPSSLE
-760 ALINCPMRWLHERKL
+760 ALINCPLRWLHERKL
-775 PSDGLDVPFGDP
+775 PSDDLDVPFGDP
-787 RSRGTFCHLVLE
+787 RSRGMFCHLVLE
-799 RFHDLLGQRT
+799 RFHDLLEQRT

-823 ADVFDESFQYA
+823 TDVFDESFQYA

-860 YRLARCL
+860 YRLVKCL

-886 GGESGTVAF
+886 GGESGTVTF

-909 NPQTDSVLVVD
+909 NPQTNSVLVVD
-920 YKGSLHSGHKPVQP
+920 YKGSLHEGHKPVQP
-934 KKKDDPSTLD
+934 KKTDDPSTLD

-952 IMYMAAVQQLMP
+952 IMYMAAIQQLMP

-986 MAHAGLVPEERG
+986 MAHAGLIPEERG

-1029 AEAIAG
+1029 TEAIAE
-1035 LREGRVVAHPR
+1035 LREGRVVARPR

>member
-1 MPGRLEIVNA
+1 MPGRLEIVSA
-11 SSRHERSTCAYAAVQ
+11 HDRYERSACAYAVVQ
-26 EMLRQGSRVAWIVPS
+26 KMLRQGRHVAWIVPS
-41 RDIAL
+41 RNIAL
-46 AVKRRLA
+46 AVKQHLA
-53 DAGKGLAGVEIATVD
+53 DAGKGLAGVEVATLD
-68 TWAGGRWTL
+68 TWAGGRWAL

-103 SSSSLRSAGMVSS
+103 SSSSLRSTGMVSS
-116 LASIVRAGAGLDA
+116 LASIVRVGAGLDA
-129 FEDACA
+129 FENACA
-135 QDTSVPAGTRL
+135 QGMPAPADTQL
-146 TPAQLELMQAAK
+146 TPAQLELLQAAK
-158 TYFELAQ
+158 AYFALAQ
-165 SHGLIEPGSAMHH
+165 SHGLIEPGSAMRK
-178 LAACMP
+178 LAACTP
-184 EAAWP
+184 EAGWP

-204 ALVGEAC
+204 TLVGEAC
-211 RHAGVTLVGCLGG
+211 THAGVTLVGCLED
-224 NATFEAERRV
+224 NAAFEAERYV
-234 AGQIEDL
+234 AKQIEGL
-241 AVGAGVEVARK
+241 ATKASVEVTFR

-257 LAGASLPLDSQRSPE
+257 LAAAGTSL
-272 LAQLTD
+272 
-278 TLFCESDS
+278 DS
-286 ARVAATG
+286 ARSSELIQLTNTLFSEGDFTHVTATG

-305 EGELLARQIGQLVHA
+305 EGELLARQIGQLVRV

-327 IVVVAHDPLSTA
+327 IVVVAHDPLETA
-339 RSLGGPLSEHAPRGI
+339 RALGGPLSEHAPRGI

-360 AEELALSHASAF
+360 AEKLALSHASAF
-372 VLAWMRLLEAEEAH
+372 VLAWMRLLEAEKTR
-386 TDKPAPDLRAL
+386 TDEPAPDLRAQV
-397 ASDLARN
+397 SDLARN
-404 PYMHVSLTDAVKLD
+404 PYMHIPLAKALKLD
-418 RSWRSLRMT
+418 RDWRGLRMT
-427 SAHDFA
+427 NAHDFA
-433 QALRAQLA
+433 QALRAQLTV
-441 LQGQDDQAEAAA
+441 QDQDGQDEAGATDPDGTA
-453 SAPTDPNGT
+453 SAAT
-462 TSTAAAPADPDGAAS
+462 TPADPHGAAAD
-477 GTEGTAGPDGAASD
+477 TEGM
-491 PSATAAPED
+491 ATPKD
-500 LDSVLALLNARLP
+500 LNSVLALLEARLP

-527 KALVRGADAWREL
+527 KALSRAIETWREL
-540 MGAVP
+540 MGSAP
-545 SADDLAWLLECTSV
+545 SADDLAWLLECISV
-559 PMGWVNVP
+559 PVGWVSVP

-589 VRPGEADALEAR
+589 VRPSEADALKAR

-621 KTSLWQALGIA
+621 KASLWQALGIVS
-632 AGPGQIAQLR
+632 GPGQIAQLR

-697 GLPVSGDINAM
+697 GLPISGDIKAM

-732 HAAFELADPELGA
+732 PAAFELADPALGA
-745 SLANPDTLWSPSGLE
+745 SFANPDTLWSPSSLE
-760 ALINCPMRWLHERKL
+760 ALINCPLRWLHERKL
-775 PSDGLDVPFGDP
+775 PSDDLDIPFGDP

-799 RFHDLLGQRT
+799 RFHDLLGLRT

-860 YRLARCL
+860 YRLVKCL

-886 GGESGTVAF
+886 GGESGTVTF

-909 NPQTDSVLVVD
+909 NPQTNSVLVVD
-920 YKGSLHSGHKPVQP
+920 YKGSLHKGHKPVQP
-934 KKKDDPSTLD
+934 KKTDDPSTLD

-952 IMYMAAVQQLMP
+952 IMYMAAIQQLMP

-971 LYVSYKKPECAGFLN
+971 LYVSYKKPECSGFLN
-986 MAHAGLVPEERG
+986 MAHAGLVPEEHG

-1016 GVELVMARVEQAA
+1016 GIEFVMARVEQTA
-1029 AEAIAG
+1029 AEAIAE
-1035 LREGRVVAHPR
+1035 LREGRVVARPR

>member
-1 MPGRLEIVNA
+1 MPGRLEIVSA
-11 SSRHERSTCAYAAVQ
+11 HDRYERSACAYAVVQ
-26 EMLRQGSRVAWIVPS
+26 EMLRQGRRVAWIVPS
-41 RDIAL
+41 RSIAL
-46 AVKRRLA
+46 AVKQHLA
-53 DAGKGLAGVEIATVD
+53 DAGKGLAGVEVATLD
-68 TWAGGRWTL
+68 TWAGGRWAL
-77 YGDGRAPIGNLQ
+77 YGDGRAPIGNLH

-103 SSSSLRSAGMVSS
+103 SSRSLCSTGMVSS
-116 LASIVRAGAGLDA
+116 LASIVRVGAGLDA
-129 FEDACA
+129 FENACA
-135 QDTSVPAGTRL
+135 QGMPAPADTQL
-146 TPAQLELMQAAK
+146 TPAQLELLQAAK
-158 TYFELAQ
+158 AYFALAQ
-165 SHGLIEPGSAMHH
+165 SHGLIEPGSAMRK
-178 LAACMP
+178 LAACTP
-184 EAAWP
+184 EAGWP

-204 ALVGEAC
+204 TLVGEAC
-211 RHAGVTLVGCLGG
+211 THAGVTLVGCLEG
-224 NATFEAERRV
+224 NAAFEAERHV
-234 AGQIEDL
+234 AKQIEGL
-241 AVGAGVEVARK
+241 ATEAGVEATFR
-252 AGADL
+252 AGTDL
-257 LAGASLPLDSQRSPE
+257 LAAAGASLDSTRSPE
-272 LAQLTD
+272 LIQLTNA
-278 TLFCESDS
+278 LFSEGDS
-286 ARVAATG
+286 THVTSTG

-305 EGELLARQIGQLVHA
+305 EGELLARQIGQLVHV

-327 IVVVAHDPLSTA
+327 IVVVAHDPLETA
-339 RSLGGPLSEHAPRGI
+339 RALGGPLSEHAPRGI
-354 ALAVSG
+354 ALAVCG
-360 AEELALSHASAF
+360 AEKLALSHASAF
-372 VLAWMRLLEAEEAH
+372 VLAWMRLLEAEKTR
-386 TDKPAPDLRAL
+386 TDEPAPDLRAQV
-397 ASDLARN
+397 SDLARN
-404 PYMHVSLTDAVKLD
+404 PYMHIPLAEALKLD
-418 RSWRSLRMT
+418 RDWRGLRMT

-433 QALRAQLA
+433 QALRAQLTV
-441 LQGQDDQAEAAA
+441 QDQGGQDEATPVDPDGTA
-453 SAPTDPNGT
+453 SAAT
-462 TSTAAAPADPDGAAS
+462 TPADPHGVAAD
-477 GTEGTAGPDGAASD
+477 TEGM
-491 PSATAAPED
+491 ATPKD
-500 LDSVLALLNARLP
+500 LDSVLALLEARLP

-527 KALVRGADAWREL
+527 KALVRGVETWRGL
-540 MGAVP
+540 MGSAP
-545 SADDLAWLLECTSV
+545 SADDLAWLLDCTSV

-589 VRPGEADALEAR
+589 VRPGEADALEAH
-601 AVILCDLTADVYPLR
+601 AVILCDLTANVYPLR

-621 KTSLWQALGIA
+621 KTSLWQALGIE
-632 AGPGQIAQLR
+632 AGPSQIAQLR

-697 GLPVSGDINAM
+697 GLPISGDINAM

-732 HAAFELADPELGA
+732 PAAFELADPALGA
-745 SLANPDTLWSPSGLE
+745 SFANPDTLWSPSSLE
-760 ALINCPMRWLHERKL
+760 ALINCPLRWLHERKL
-775 PSDGLDVPFGDP
+775 PSYDLDVPFGDP

-823 ADVFDESFQYA
+823 TDVFDESFQYA

-860 YRLARCL
+860 YRLVKCL

-886 GGESGTVAF
+886 GGESGTVTF
-895 GGVRIYGIIDRIDL
+895 GGARIYGIIDRIDL
-909 NPQTDSVLVVD
+909 NPQTNSVLVVD
-920 YKGSLHSGHKPVQP
+920 YKGSLHKGHKPVQP
-934 KKKDDPSTLD
+934 KKTDDPSTLD

-952 IMYMAAVQQLMP
+952 IMYMAAIQQLMP

-971 LYVSYKKPECAGFLN
+971 LYVSYKKPECSGFLN

-1016 GVELVMARVEQAA
+1016 GVELVMARVEQTA
-1029 AEAIAG
+1029 AEAIAE
-1035 LREGRVVAHPR
+1035 LREGRVVARPR